1 MARCG
6 AAPKGP
12 GPAAVERQRLKEAL
26 AEQLRQDLG
35 RLLAE
40 GTRSDVT
47 IRVGDAELR
56 AHRAVLLARAPR
68 LFAELGR
75 GRPAR
80 EVLRLDGV
88 GPAELRRFLRLV
100 YSSDKN
106 LKEAE
111 ELAIMKKVLEPKLIQ
126 ENNITALQ
134 NTQTNV
140 NCLEDGK
147 RTPVDQNTASGATQR
162 EAACSS
168 CIEEKIPDVVVDA
181 ESNKAT
187 AGNSKLE
194 AASVLGEDLMMLY
207 KNRCCPDINICIEG
221 KDFQAHRAIL
231 CARSSYFAAMLS
243 GSWAESSQEHI
254 TLQGISHAEMSV
266 ILHFIYGGILDFPDQ
281 VDVGRMLGIAD
292 MYGLDGLKEVA
303 IYILKRDYCNFFQK
317 PVPGK
322 QQPVLECMAI
332 AHSLGVENLYAAC
345 MKWVVKHFAK
355 CLSERSFASLPA
367 ELQNNC
373 LVMLINS
380 LNHKNA
386 AFLLMESDRL
396 INSLPQVKWT
406 EAAVALASRLQE
418 ECVTFIV
425 ANFLDIV
432 QSEGFS
438 VLLQVSERPLDGLRA
453 AWRGVGLWTD
463 TKEDAQLKAPAQRG
477 SRSPLPRNAFAYE
490 VHSFVLNG
498 CLLLFPQA
506 QAMSSKP
513 DLLELIFNAIE
524 KSINN
529 ENSCFLLVAVDTLL
543 ESTNV
548 KETGFTCKIQALR
561 DKLWVFLVQSFY
573 AVRHTESWKLMRPDH
588 QQKIQAA
595 AFDKGDDRRLGK
607 KPVFTSSQ
615 LNKSLPESV
624 GTRNISW
631 TEHGKKDCWGDSST
645 NQDKMK
651 SDGLGASGHTS
662 STNRNTVNTASK
674 HEDVKG
680 KDGKKVVPKITKDSK
695 PGEKA
700 ASPKA
705 RAVIKTKI
713 ESNGNVKAE
722 STLTKQDTEKTSSA
736 SGQKNSGSAKG
747 LKNHEGKTAGAR
759 PKVLTVTSSVQIKTK
774 PLKKNTEKE
783 SPSIATVA
791 GTSSKSANSSPD
803 IQSASEQTE
812 EPKEDKLVEEGKKQT
827 VKTKSTVKTP
837 NGIANKKKKTDLE
850 ASITTS
856 SLTKKSTGKGFNEQN
871 AQAVLKKKGNVS
883 SNSAAQQKAQ
893 NTPTSSPKNQGPQ
906 GESPNSLKSGMSPK
920 HNEEKN
926 ALQHLVQT
934 TLPEKHSS
942 AKKKSVKQSQT
953 PVAKATAK
961 ITPKTPALSKHAEV
975 MNNKDPKPKT
985 AGQSVLKSQSS
996 AQKHSRSESPVVQK
1010 NVYTSEHRSSGQKLE
1025 KNTTSQLHDN
1035 NECHSAKQSES
1046 SKSMMESS
1054 SKDELL
1060 VSCQPNKQKLPDHSE
1075 NVEYKIQ
1082 SESSPLITEETTSK
1096 LHVSLQNEMEARQTR
1111 GDETGILQTGD
1122 SEKADNTAEF
1132 HCHAESSSDGSSG
1145 FSKETNQRAS
1155 ASTALVKQ
1163 SEATKVCTEKSDKM
1177 NSGTGL
1183 NYGENALPSF
1193 SRMITNKEEE
1203 TAPPQIHPEGFL
1215 TADELCDTSA
1225 LTEYKSVIA
1234 DLDDVSECSTEQ
1246 ITEKYSPSYTEPID
1260 PAETPENHEN
1270 AEIPF
1275 VDHWSTGAL
1284 DPKESPESD
1293 TGSATTSSDDI
1304 KPRSEDY
1311 DAGGSQDDE
1320 GSNER
1325 GISKCSTMLCH
1336 DFLGRS
1342 SSDTSTPEELKI
1354 YDSSLRIEVKMKKEG
1369 SDLFRVNSTSDDE
1382 IPRKRPEIWSHQ
1394 ERVRA
1399 NTRESKSSTFGNAQF
1414 TQEADQVSS
1423 SADET
1428 EDDRSEAENVAA
1440 NFPLSNVPPQQ
1451 FQGIDNLAFEDATEN
1466 DTASQE
1472 FSKTKNFKRSVLLS
1486 VDECEELG
1494 SDDRVETHTSRQ
1506 HSIDSLT
1513 PSEVFDS
1520 VSQEHH
1526 GKTFYSRYS
1535 LEIEDG
1541 FLDCKQRKD
1550 RDNRSDKNQSS
1561 LLHLHGT
1568 EIAGKENQG
1577 ASVTEQNCPE
1587 KVHSAAS
1594 LSPEKQKVTMKNE
1607 VAAEF
1612 HQCNKYSDNDAR
1624 SQERPCHL
1632 DLQQREAN
1640 SDVQKSSSAK
1650 SVEASKNQ
1658 TLTQESQVRDSQ
1670 PATTECANTDI
1681 LPGDIDDYDTM
1692 AQTCMYEHRPSK
1704 TLSPIYEMD
1713 VGEAIEQR
1721 MDSETAVL
1729 DVDFEDQQFAEQDW
1743 TLLRQLLS
1751 EQDSSI
1757 GFKNSVPED
1766 LNLAQCLI
1774 NQTLFLARD
1783 GSNPQG
1789 TSQVD
1794 TFSRWTE
1801 LMSPLDD
1808 SSASITV
1815 ASFSSEDCSSPQGE
1829 WTILELETH
1838 H

>member
-1 MARCG
+1 
-6 AAPKGP
+6 
-12 GPAAVERQRLKEAL
+12 
-26 AEQLRQDLG
+26 
-35 RLLAE
+35 
-40 GTRSDVT
+40 
-47 IRVGDAELR
+47 
-56 AHRAVLLARAPR
+56 
-68 LFAELGR
+68 
-75 GRPAR
+75 
-80 EVLRLDGV
+80 
-88 GPAELRRFLRLV
+88 
-100 YSSDKN
+100 
-106 LKEAE
+106 
-111 ELAIMKKVLEPKLIQ
+111 
-126 ENNITALQ
+126 
-134 NTQTNV
+134 
-140 NCLEDGK
+140 
-147 RTPVDQNTASGATQR
+147 
-162 EAACSS
+162 
-168 CIEEKIPDVVVDA
+168 
-181 ESNKAT
+181 
-187 AGNSKLE
+187 
-194 AASVLGEDLMMLY
+194 
-207 KNRCCPDINICIEG
+207 
-221 KDFQAHRAIL
+221 
-231 CARSSYFAAMLS
+231 
-243 GSWAESSQEHI
+243 
-254 TLQGISHAEMSV
+254 
-266 ILHFIYGGILDFPDQ
+266 
-281 VDVGRMLGIAD
+281 
-292 MYGLDGLKEVA
+292 
-303 IYILKRDYCNFFQK
+303 
-317 PVPGK
+317 
-322 QQPVLECMAI
+322 
-332 AHSLGVENLYAAC
+332 
-345 MKWVVKHFAK
+345 
-355 CLSERSFASLPA
+355 
-367 ELQNNC
+367 
-373 LVMLINS
+373 
-380 LNHKNA
+380 
-386 AFLLMESDRL
+386 MESDRL

-425 ANFLDIV
+425 ANFLYIV

-438 VLLQVSERPLDGLRA
+438 VLL
-453 AWRGVGLWTD
+453 
-463 TKEDAQLKAPAQRG
+463 
-477 SRSPLPRNAFAYE
+477 
-490 VHSFVLNG
+490 
-498 CLLLFPQA
+498 QA

-543 ESTNV
+543 DSTNV
-548 KETGFTCKIQALR
+548 KEMGFTCKIQALR

-615 LNKSLPESV
+615 LSKSI
-624 GTRNISW
+624 GIRDTSW
-631 TEHGKKDCWGDSST
+631 TEHGKKDCWGDSSA

-662 STNRNTVNTASK
+662 NTNRNTVNKASK

-680 KDGKKVVPKITKDSK
+680 KDGKKIVSKITKDSK

-713 ESNGNVKAE
+713 ENNGNVKAE
-722 STLTKQDTEKTSSA
+722 SVLTKQDIEKASSA
-736 SGQKNSGSAKG
+736 SGQKNSGSGKG
-747 LKNHEGKTAGAR
+747 LKNHEGKIAGAR
-759 PKVLTVTSSVQIKTK
+759 PKVLTVTSSAHIKTK
-774 PLKKNTEKE
+774 PLKKTTGKE
-783 SPSIATVA
+783 SPSLVTVA
-791 GTSSKSANSSPD
+791 GTSSKSNSSID
-803 IQSASEQTE
+803 IQTASEQTE
-812 EPKEDKLVEEGKKQT
+812 EPKEDKLVEEGKKET
-827 VKTKSTVKTP
+827 VKTKPSVKTS
-837 NGIANKKKKTDLE
+837 NGVTNKKKKTELE
-850 ASITTS
+850 ASVTTS
-856 SLTKKSTGKGFNEQN
+856 RYVTNQILHTGTVNDYTSLTKKSTGKGCNEQN
-871 AQAVLKKKGNVS
+871 VQAVLKKKGNVS

-893 NTPTSSPKNQGPQ
+893 NTPTNSPKNQGPQ

-926 ALQHLVQT
+926 VLQHLAQT
-934 TLPEKHSS
+934 TFSEKHPS

-961 ITPKTPALSKHAEV
+961 ITPKTLPPSKHAEI

-996 AQKHSRSESPVVQK
+996 AQKHSRSDSPVVQK
-1010 NVYTSEHRSSGQKLE
+1010 NVHISEHRSSGQKLE
-1025 KNTTSQLHDN
+1025 KNTAGAVAGQLHDN
-1035 NECHSAKQSES
+1035 NECYSAKQSES
-1046 SKSMMESS
+1046 LKSVMESS
-1054 SKDELL
+1054 SEDKLL
-1060 VSCQPNKQKLPDHSE
+1060 ASCQPNKQKLSDPSE

-1082 SESSPLITEETTSK
+1082 SESSPPLITKETLSK
-1096 LHVSLQNEMEARQTR
+1096 LHVSLQNEMEARQIC
-1111 GDETGILQTGD
+1111 GDQTGIKQIEDT
-1122 SEKADNTAEF
+1122 EKDDNTAES
-1132 HCHAESSSDGSSG
+1132 HCHAESSSDGYSD
-1145 FSKETNQRAS
+1145 FSKETNQKATAS
-1155 ASTALVKQ
+1155 GELVKHSKATKACTEQ
-1163 SEATKVCTEKSDKM
+1163 SEKL
-1177 NSGTGL
+1177 NSETGL
-1183 NYGENALPSF
+1183 NYGEDALPSF
-1193 SRMITNKEEE
+1193 SRTITNKEDE
-1203 TAPPQIHPEGFL
+1203 TSFPQIHMEGLL

-1225 LTEYKSVIA
+1225 LTEYKSVTA

-1246 ITEKYSPSYTEPID
+1246 ITEKCSPSYTEPID
-1260 PAETPENHEN
+1260 PTEMPENHEN

-1394 ERVRA
+1394 ESGRTS
-1399 NTRESKSSTFGNAQF
+1399 TRESKSSTFGNAQF

-1428 EDDRSEAENVAA
+1428 EDDRSEAENVAE
-1440 NFPLSNVPPQQ
+1440 NFPPSNVPTQQ

-1494 SDDRVETHTSRQ
+1494 SDDRAETQTSRQ

-1550 RDNRSDKNQSS
+1550 RDNRSDKSESS
-1561 LLHLHGT
+1561 LQHLHGT
-1568 EIAGKENQG
+1568 EIPGKETQG
-1577 ASVTEQNCPE
+1577 ASMTEQNCPE
-1587 KVHSAAS
+1587 KVYSAAS
-1594 LSPEKQKVTMKNE
+1594 PCPGEKQKVNMRNE
-1607 VAAEF
+1607 VASEF
-1612 HQCNKYSDNDAR
+1612 HQCNKYLDNDAK

-1632 DLQQREAN
+1632 DLHQRETN
-1640 SDVQKSSSAK
+1640 SDVQKSNSAK
-1650 SVEASKNQ
+1650 PVDASKNQ
-1658 TLTQESQVRDSQ
+1658 ILTQEGQVRDSQ
-1670 PATTECANTDI
+1670 PATTECANTDL

-1721 MDSETAVL
+1721 MDSEAAVL

-1751 EQDSSI
+1751 EQDSNI

>member
-1 MARCG
+1 Q
-6 AAPKGP
+6 
-12 GPAAVERQRLKEAL
+12 E
-26 AEQLRQDLG
+26 
-35 RLLAE
+35 
-40 GTRSDVT
+40 S
-47 IRVGDAELR
+47 
-56 AHRAVLLARAPR
+56 
-68 LFAELGR
+68 
-75 GRPAR
+75 
-80 EVLRLDGV
+80 
-88 GPAELRRFLRLV
+88 
-100 YSSDKN
+100 
-106 LKEAE
+106 E
-111 ELAIMKKVLEPKLIQ
+111 ELDMMKKVLEPKLVQ
-126 ENNITALQ
+126 ENNTAAPQ
-134 NTQTNV
+134 NSPTDV
-140 NCLEDGK
+140 SCLGDDKG
-147 RTPVDQNTASGATQR
+147 TAADQNALSGLETASA
-162 EAACSS
+162 
-168 CIEEKIPDVVVDA
+168 
-181 ESNKAT
+181 
-187 AGNSKLE
+187 
-194 AASVLGEDLMMLY
+194 LGDDLLRLY
-207 KNRCCPDINICIEG
+207 KKHCCPDINICIEG

-254 TLQGISHAEMSV
+254 TLQGLSHIEMSV
-266 ILHFIYGGILDFPDQ
+266 ILHFIYGAVLDFPDE

-303 IYILKRDYCNFFQK
+303 IYVLKRDYCNFFQK

-322 QQPVLECMAI
+322 QQPILECMAI
-332 AHSLGVENLYAAC
+332 AHSLGVEHLYAAC
-345 MKWVVKHFAK
+345 MKWVGKHFAK
-355 CLSERSFASLPA
+355 CLSERSFASLPT

-373 LVMLINS
+373 LVMLIKS

-386 AFLLMESDRL
+386 ASILMESDRL

-406 EAAVALASRLQE
+406 ERAVAVASKLQE
-418 ECVTFIV
+418 ECLTFIV
-425 ANFLDIV
+425 ANFLHVV
-432 QSEGFS
+432 QSEGFHT
-438 VLLQVSERPLDGLRA
+438 LL
-453 AWRGVGLWTD
+453 
-463 TKEDAQLKAPAQRG
+463 
-477 SRSPLPRNAFAYE
+477 
-490 VHSFVLNG
+490 
-498 CLLLFPQA
+498 QA

-524 KSINN
+524 KNVNN
-529 ENSCFLLVAVDTLL
+529 ENSCFLLIAVDTLL
-543 ESTNV
+543 DSADV
-548 KETGFTCKIQALR
+548 KELGFTCKIQALH

-573 AVRHTESWKLMRPDH
+573 AVRHTEGWKLMRPDH

-615 LNKSLPESV
+615 LNKSITEFA
-624 GTRNISW
+624 GKRNISW
-631 TEHGKKDCWGDSST
+631 TEHGKKDCLGDSPT

-651 SDGLGASGHTS
+651 SDGLGASGHAS
-662 STNRNTVNTASK
+662 STNRNAANKTSK
-674 HEDVKG
+674 HEDVKA
-680 KDGKKVVPKITKDSK
+680 KDGKKTVSKINKDLK

-713 ESNGNVKAE
+713 ENNGNAKAE
-722 STLTKQDTEKTSSA
+722 SVLAKQDAEKTSSS
-736 SGQKNSGSAKG
+736 SGQKSSGSVKG

-759 PKVLTVTSSVQIKTK
+759 PKVLAVSSGVPVKTK
-774 PLKKNTEKE
+774 PLKKTTGKE
-783 SPSIATVA
+783 SPSTATAA
-791 GTSSKSANSSPD
+791 GTPSKLTNSSTD
-803 IQSASEQTE
+803 IHTAAASEQTE
-812 EPKEDKLVEEGKKQT
+812 ESKEEKMAEEGKKHT
-827 VKTKSTVKTP
+827 GNLYMYTFIFFNP
-837 NGIANKKKKTDLE
+837 KK
-850 ASITTS
+850 
-856 SLTKKSTGKGFNEQN
+856 
-871 AQAVLKKKGNVS
+871 NV
-883 SNSAAQQKAQ
+883 A
-893 NTPTSSPKNQGPQ
+893 
-906 GESPNSLKSGMSPK
+906 
-920 HNEEKN
+920 
-926 ALQHLVQT
+926 QHLVQT
-934 TLPEKHSS
+934 TAPEKHAS
-942 AKKKSVKQSQT
+942 AKKKSVKPSQT
-953 PVAKATAK
+953 PVAKTTAK
-961 ITPKTPALSKHAEV
+961 IVTPKPQALSKHGEI
-975 MNNKDPKPKT
+975 NNKDPKPKT
-985 AGQSVLKSQSS
+985 AGQPVLKSQSS
-996 AQKHSRSESPVVQK
+996 TPKHSRTESPVVQK
-1010 NVYTSEHRSSGQKLE
+1010 NTHNSEHRSPGQKLG
-1025 KNTTSQLHDN
+1025 KNTADVTTVKPHDSSV
-1035 NECHSAKQSES
+1035 CSSAKQSEGLKS
-1046 SKSMMESS
+1046 VMGGSKE
-1054 SKDELL
+1054 DELL
-1060 VSCQPNKQKLPDHSE
+1060 ASCQPDKQKLLDPEDGE
-1075 NVEYKIQ
+1075 CKIQ
-1082 SESSPLITEETTSK
+1082 SKSPLVTAETVSK
-1096 LHVSLQNEMEARQTR
+1096 LHVSLQNEMEAREIC
-1111 GDETGILQTGD
+1111 GDQAEITENKD
-1122 SEKADNTAEF
+1122 RNVADNTAEF
-1132 HCHAESSSDGSSG
+1132 SCHAQSTSDGYSD
-1145 FSKETNQRAS
+1145 FSEETNQNS
-1155 ASTALVKQ
+1155 ATSEELVEQPKAKEVCVGQSDQLSTD
-1163 SEATKVCTEKSDKM
+1163 TD
-1177 NSGTGL
+1177 L
-1183 NYGENALPSF
+1183 NHGENILPSF
-1193 SRMITNKEEE
+1193 SKGITNKEDV
-1203 TAPPQIHPEGFL
+1203 TSPAQIHMEGFHP
-1215 TADELCDTSA
+1215 ADED
-1225 LTEYKSVIA
+1225 K
-1234 DLDDVSECSTEQ
+1234 CSHNYIES
-1246 ITEKYSPSYTEPID
+1246 IGPPEI
-1260 PAETPENHEN
+1260 PENHEN

-1275 VDHWSTGAL
+1275 VDHWNTGTL

-1382 IPRKRPEIWSHQ
+1382 IPRKKPEIWSHQ
-1394 ERVRA
+1394 ESAR
-1399 NTRESKSSTFGNAQF
+1399 NSTRETESSTFGNAQF

-1428 EDDRSEAENVAA
+1428 EDDRSEPENVAG
-1440 NFPLSNVPPQQ
+1440 NILSSNVPPQQ

-1466 DTASQE
+1466 ATASQE
-1472 FSKTKNFKRSVLLS
+1472 FSKTKSFKRSVLLS

-1513 PSEVFDS
+1513 PSDVFDS

-1541 FLDCKQRKD
+1541 FLDCKQPKD
-1550 RDNRSDKNQSS
+1550 QDNRMDESS
-1561 LLHLHGT
+1561 LQHLHGT
-1568 EIAGKENQG
+1568 EIPGKEDKG
-1577 ASVTEQNCPE
+1577 TSKTEQNCAE
-1587 KVHSAAS
+1587 EVHSAAS
-1594 LSPEKQKVTMKNE
+1594 PCPGENEKVNTKNE
-1607 VAAEF
+1607 VGIEF
-1612 HQCNKYSDNDAR
+1612 QQCNKYLDNDAK

-1632 DLQQREAN
+1632 NLHQRETNA
-1640 SDVQKSSSAK
+1640 DVQKSNSAK
-1650 SVEASKNQ
+1650 PVEASKNQ
-1658 TLTQESQVRDSQ
+1658 ILTQEGQVRDSQ
-1670 PATTECANTDI
+1670 PAPTEYANTDL

-1721 MDSETAVL
+1721 MDSETADL

-1751 EQDSSI
+1751 EQDSNI

-1789 TSQVD
+1789 TSQID

>member
-1 MARCG
+1 MARYGCG

-12 GPAAVERQRLKEAL
+12 GPAGVERQRLKEAL

-40 GTRSDVT
+40 GTRCDVT
-47 IRVGDAELR
+47 IRVGDAAVR

-68 LFAELGR
+68 LFAGLGR
-75 GRPAR
+75 GRPPR

-88 GPAELRRFLRLV
+88 GPAEFRRFLRLV

-111 ELAIMKKVLEPKLIQ
+111 ELAMMKKVLEPKLIQ
-126 ENNITALQ
+126 ENNIATLQ
-134 NTQTNV
+134 NAQKNI
-140 NCLEDGK
+140 NCLGDGK
-147 RTPVDQNTASGATQR
+147 RTPVGQNTPSGAVQK
-162 EAACSS
+162 EVACLS
-168 CIEEKIPDVVVDA
+168 CIEEEMPEVVVDA

-187 AGNSKLE
+187 AGVSKLE
-194 AASVLGEDLMMLY
+194 TASVLGEDLMMLY
-207 KNRCCPDINICIEG
+207 KKCCCPDINICVEG

-254 TLQGISHAEMSV
+254 TLQGISHIEMSV
-266 ILHFIYGGILDFPDQ
+266 ILHFIYGGILDFPDK

-332 AHSLGVENLYAAC
+332 AHSLGVENLYSAC
-345 MKWVVKHFAK
+345 MKWVGKHFAK
-355 CLSERSFASLPA
+355 CLSERSFANLPT

-386 AFLLMESDRL
+386 AFFLMETDRL

-406 EAAVALASRLQE
+406 ETAVVLASRLQE

-425 ANFLDIV
+425 ANFLHIV

-438 VLLQVSERPLDGLRA
+438 VLL
-453 AWRGVGLWTD
+453 
-463 TKEDAQLKAPAQRG
+463 
-477 SRSPLPRNAFAYE
+477 
-490 VHSFVLNG
+490 
-498 CLLLFPQA
+498 QA

-543 ESTNV
+543 DSTNV
-548 KETGFTCKIQALR
+548 KEMGFTCKIQALR

-573 AVRHTESWKLMRPDH
+573 AVRHTEGWKLMRPDH
-588 QQKIQAA
+588 QHKIQAA

-615 LNKSLPESV
+615 LNKSITESV
-624 GTRNISW
+624 GIRNTSW
-631 TEHGKKDCWGDSST
+631 TEHSKKDCWGDSST

-662 STNRNTVNTASK
+662 STNRNSANKASK

-680 KDGKKVVPKITKDSK
+680 KDGKKLGSKITKDSK

-705 RAVIKTKI
+705 RAVIKTKP
-713 ESNGNVKAE
+713 ENNGNVKAE
-722 STLTKQDTEKTSSA
+722 SMLTKQDTEKTSST
-736 SGQKNSGSAKG
+736 SGQKNSGSGKG
-747 LKNHEGKTAGAR
+747 LKNHEGKIAGAR

-774 PLKKNTEKE
+774 PLKKTTGKE
-783 SPSIATVA
+783 SPSLVTVA
-791 GTSSKSANSSPD
+791 GTSSKPANSNID
-803 IQSASEQTE
+803 IQTANEQTE

-827 VKTKSTVKTP
+827 VKTKSSVKTS
-837 NGIANKKKKTDLE
+837 NGVTNKKKKTELE
-850 ASITTS
+850 ANVTTS
-856 SLTKKSTGKGFNEQN
+856 SLTKKSTGKGCNEQN
-871 AQAVLKKKGNVS
+871 TQAVLKKKGNVS
-883 SNSAAQQKAQ
+883 SNSAAQQKGQ
-893 NTPTSSPKNQGPQ
+893 NTSASSPKNQGPQ

-926 ALQHLVQT
+926 VLQHLVQT
-934 TLPEKHSS
+934 TLPEKHPS

-961 ITPKTPALSKHAEV
+961 TTSKTLAPPKHADI

-985 AGQSVLKSQSS
+985 AGQAVLKSQTS

-1010 NVYTSEHRSSGQKLE
+1010 NMQTSEHRSSGHKLE
-1025 KNTTSQLHDN
+1025 KNMADAVAGQLHDN
-1035 NECHSAKQSES
+1035 NECYSAKQSES
-1046 SKSMMESS
+1046 LKSVMESS
-1054 SKDELL
+1054 SEDKLL
-1060 VSCQPNKQKLPDHSE
+1060 ASCQPNKQKLSDPSE

-1082 SESSPLITEETTSK
+1082 SESSPLITEETISK
-1096 LHVSLQNEMEARQTR
+1096 LHVSLQNEMEVREVC
-1111 GDETGILQTGD
+1111 GDQTGIKPIEDT
-1122 SEKADNTAEF
+1122 EKNDNTAEF
-1132 HCHAESSSDGSSG
+1132 HCYAQSSSDEYSD
-1145 FSKETNQRAS
+1145 FSKETNQKTAAS
-1155 ASTALVKQ
+1155 GEVVKH
-1163 SEATKVCTEKSDKM
+1163 SKATKVCTEQSDKL
-1177 NSGTGL
+1177 NSETGL
-1183 NYGENALPSF
+1183 NYDENALLSF
-1193 SRMITNKEEE
+1193 SRTITNKEDE
-1203 TAPPQIHPEGFL
+1203 TSSPQIHMEGFL
-1215 TADELCDTSA
+1215 TADLLCDTSA
-1225 LTEYKSVIA
+1225 LTEYKSVTA

-1246 ITEKYSPSYTEPID
+1246 ITEKCSPSYTEPID
-1260 PAETPENHEN
+1260 PTEMPENHEN

-1275 VDHWSTGAL
+1275 VDRWSTGAL

-1394 ERVRA
+1394 ESARS
-1399 NTRESKSSTFGNAQF
+1399 NSRESKSSAFGNAQF

-1428 EDDRSEAENVAA
+1428 EDDRSEAENVAE
-1440 NFPLSNVPPQQ
+1440 NFPPSNVPTQQ

-1494 SDDRVETHTSRQ
+1494 SDDRVETHTSRH

-1520 VSQEHH
+1520 ASQEHH

-1535 LEIEDG
+1535 LEIEEG
-1541 FLDCKQRKD
+1541 FLDCKQHKD
-1550 RDNRSDKNQSS
+1550 RDNKSDKSESS
-1561 LLHLHGT
+1561 LLHLHGS

-1577 ASVTEQNCPE
+1577 TSMTEQKCSE
-1587 KVHSAAS
+1587 KVYSAAS
-1594 LSPEKQKVTMKNE
+1594 PCPGENQKVNMKNE
-1607 VAAEF
+1607 VASEF
-1612 HQCNKYSDNDAR
+1612 HQCNKYLDNDVK

-1632 DLQQREAN
+1632 DLHQREAN

-1650 SVEASKNQ
+1650 PVEASKNQ
-1658 TLTQESQVRDSQ
+1658 ILTQEGQVRDSQ
-1670 PATTECANTDI
+1670 PAATECANTDL
-1681 LPGDIDDYDTM
+1681 LPGDIDDYDTV

-1751 EQDSSI
+1751 EQDSNI

>member
-1 MARCG
+1 MARCGGG

-47 IRVGDAELR
+47 IRVGDAALR

-68 LFAELGR
+68 LFAGLGG
-75 GRPAR
+75 GRPPR
-80 EVLRLDGV
+80 EVLQLDGV
-88 GPAELRRFLRLV
+88 GPAEFRRFLRLV

-106 LKEAE
+106 LKEVE
-111 ELAIMKKVLEPKLIQ
+111 EPAMMKKVLEPKLIQ
-126 ENNITALQ
+126 ENNIAALQ
-134 NTQTNV
+134 NSETNV
-140 NCLEDGK
+140 SCLGDDQ
-147 RTPVDQNTASGATQR
+147 RTSVDQNTPSGAVQ
-162 EAACSS
+162 EEVACSS
-168 CIEEKIPDVVVDA
+168 CVEEEIPEVVIDT

-187 AGNSKLE
+187 AGNATLE
-194 AASVLGEDLMMLY
+194 TASVLGEDLMMLY
-207 KNRCCPDINICIEG
+207 KKCCCPDINICIEG
-221 KDFQAHRAIL
+221 KYFHAHRAIL

-254 TLQGISHAEMSV
+254 TLQGISHVEMSV
-266 ILHFIYGGILDFPDQ
+266 ILHFIYGGILDVPDK
-281 VDVGRMLGIAD
+281 VDIGRMLGIAD

-345 MKWVVKHFAK
+345 MKWVGKHFAK
-355 CLSERSFASLPA
+355 CLSERSFASLPT

-386 AFLLMESDRL
+386 AFFLMESERL

-406 EAAVALASRLQE
+406 ETAVALASRLQE

-425 ANFLDIV
+425 ANFLHVV

-438 VLLQVSERPLDGLRA
+438 VLL
-453 AWRGVGLWTD
+453 
-463 TKEDAQLKAPAQRG
+463 
-477 SRSPLPRNAFAYE
+477 
-490 VHSFVLNG
+490 
-498 CLLLFPQA
+498 QA

-524 KSINN
+524 KNINN

-543 ESTNV
+543 DSTNV
-548 KETGFTCKIQALR
+548 KEMGFTCKIQALR

-615 LNKSLPESV
+615 LNKSITESV
-624 GTRNISW
+624 GIKNTSW
-631 TEHGKKDCWGDSST
+631 TEHSKKDCWGDSST

-662 STNRNTVNTASK
+662 STNRNTVNKASK

-680 KDGKKVVPKITKDSK
+680 KDGKKIVSKITKDSK

-713 ESNGNVKAE
+713 ENNGNVKAE
-722 STLTKQDTEKTSSA
+722 SMLNKQDMEKTSSA
-736 SGQKNSGSAKG
+736 SGQKNSGSGKG
-747 LKNHEGKTAGAR
+747 LKNHEGKIAGAR

-774 PLKKNTEKE
+774 PLKKTTGKE
-783 SPSIATVA
+783 SPSLVTVA
-791 GTSSKSANSSPD
+791 GTSSKSANSSID
-803 IQSASEQTE
+803 IQTASEQTE

-827 VKTKSTVKTP
+827 VKTKSSMKTS
-837 NGIANKKKKTDLE
+837 NGVTNKKKKTELE
-850 ASITTS
+850 ANVTTS
-856 SLTKKSTGKGFNEQN
+856 SLTKKSTGKGCNEQN
-871 AQAVLKKKGNVS
+871 VQAVLKKKGNVS

-893 NTPTSSPKNQGPQ
+893 NTPTNSPKNQGPQ

-926 ALQHLVQT
+926 VLQHLVQT
-934 TLPEKHSS
+934 TLPEKHPS
-942 AKKKSVKQSQT
+942 AKKRSVKQLQT

-961 ITPKTPALSKHAEV
+961 VTPKTLAPSKHAEIL
-975 MNNKDPKPKT
+975 NNKDPKPKP
-985 AGQSVLKSQSS
+985 AVQSVLKSQSS
-996 AQKHSRSESPVVQK
+996 AQKHSRSEFPIVQK
-1010 NVYTSEHRSSGQKLE
+1010 NMHTSEHRTSGQKLE
-1025 KNTTSQLHDN
+1025 KMADAVAGQLHDN
-1035 NECHSAKQSES
+1035 NECYSAKQRES
-1046 SKSMMESS
+1046 LKSVMESS
-1054 SKDELL
+1054 SEDKLL
-1060 VSCQPNKQKLPDHSE
+1060 VSYQPNKQKLSDPSE

-1082 SESSPLITEETTSK
+1082 SESSPLITEETISK
-1096 LHVSLQNEMEARQTR
+1096 LHVSLQNEMEARQIC
-1111 GDETGILQTGD
+1111 GDRIGIKQIEDT
-1122 SEKADNTAEF
+1122 EKDDHTAEF
-1132 HCHAESSSDGSSG
+1132 HCHAQSSSDRYSD
-1145 FSKETNQRAS
+1145 FSKEANQKATAS
-1155 ASTALVKQ
+1155 GELVKH
-1163 SEATKVCTEKSDKM
+1163 SKATEVYTEQSDKL
-1177 NSGTGL
+1177 NSETGL

-1193 SRMITNKEEE
+1193 SGTITSKEDEMSS
-1203 TAPPQIHPEGFL
+1203 PQIHMEEFL
-1215 TADELCDTSA
+1215 TADELCDTPD
-1225 LTEYKSVIA
+1225 LTEYKSVTA

-1246 ITEKYSPSYTEPID
+1246 ITEKCSPSYTEPID
-1260 PAETPENHEN
+1260 PTEMPENHEN
-1270 AEIPF
+1270 VEIPF
-1275 VDHWSTGAL
+1275 GDHWSTGAL

-1394 ERVRA
+1394 RNART

-1428 EDDRSEAENVAA
+1428 EDDRSEAENVAE
-1440 NFPLSNVPPQQ
+1440 NFPPPNVPTQQ
-1451 FQGIDNLAFEDATEN
+1451 FRGIDNLAFEDATEN

-1494 SDDRVETHTSRQ
+1494 SDDRGETHTSRQ

-1541 FLDCKQRKD
+1541 FLDCKQHKD
-1550 RDNRSDKNQSS
+1550 RDNRSDKSESS

-1568 EIAGKENQG
+1568 EIPGKEKQG
-1577 ASVTEQNCPE
+1577 ASMTEQNCPE
-1587 KVHSAAS
+1587 KVYSAAS
-1594 LSPEKQKVTMKNE
+1594 PCPGEKQKVNMKNE
-1607 VAAEF
+1607 VASEF
-1612 HQCNKYSDNDAR
+1612 HQCNKYLENDAK

-1632 DLQQREAN
+1632 DLHQRETN

-1650 SVEASKNQ
+1650 PVEASKNQ
-1658 TLTQESQVRDSQ
+1658 ILTQEGQVRDSQ
-1670 PATTECANTDI
+1670 PATTECANTDL

-1751 EQDSSI
+1751 EQDSNI

-1789 TSQVD
+1789 TSQVE

>member
-1 MARCG
+1 
-6 AAPKGP
+6 
-12 GPAAVERQRLKEAL
+12 
-26 AEQLRQDLG
+26 
-35 RLLAE
+35 
-40 GTRSDVT
+40 
-47 IRVGDAELR
+47 
-56 AHRAVLLARAPR
+56 
-68 LFAELGR
+68 
-75 GRPAR
+75 
-80 EVLRLDGV
+80 
-88 GPAELRRFLRLV
+88 
-100 YSSDKN
+100 
-106 LKEAE
+106 
-111 ELAIMKKVLEPKLIQ
+111 
-126 ENNITALQ
+126 
-134 NTQTNV
+134 
-140 NCLEDGK
+140 
-147 RTPVDQNTASGATQR
+147 
-162 EAACSS
+162 
-168 CIEEKIPDVVVDA
+168 
-181 ESNKAT
+181 
-187 AGNSKLE
+187 
-194 AASVLGEDLMMLY
+194 
-207 KNRCCPDINICIEG
+207 
-221 KDFQAHRAIL
+221 
-231 CARSSYFAAMLS
+231 
-243 GSWAESSQEHI
+243 
-254 TLQGISHAEMSV
+254 
-266 ILHFIYGGILDFPDQ
+266 
-281 VDVGRMLGIAD
+281 
-292 MYGLDGLKEVA
+292 
-303 IYILKRDYCNFFQK
+303 
-317 PVPGK
+317 
-322 QQPVLECMAI
+322 
-332 AHSLGVENLYAAC
+332 
-345 MKWVVKHFAK
+345 
-355 CLSERSFASLPA
+355 
-367 ELQNNC
+367 
-373 LVMLINS
+373 
-380 LNHKNA
+380 
-386 AFLLMESDRL
+386 MESDRL

-406 EAAVALASRLQE
+406 EAAVVLASRLQE

-425 ANFLDIV
+425 ANFLHIV

-438 VLLQVSERPLDGLRA
+438 ILL
-453 AWRGVGLWTD
+453 
-463 TKEDAQLKAPAQRG
+463 
-477 SRSPLPRNAFAYE
+477 
-490 VHSFVLNG
+490 
-498 CLLLFPQA
+498 QA

-513 DLLELIFNAIE
+513 ELLELIFNAIE
-524 KSINN
+524 KSMNN

-543 ESTNV
+543 DSTNV
-548 KETGFTCKIQALR
+548 KEMGFTCKIQALR

-615 LNKSLPESV
+615 LNKSITESAAI
-624 GTRNISW
+624 RNTSW

-662 STNRNTVNTASK
+662 STNRNTVNKASK

-680 KDGKKVVPKITKDSK
+680 KDGKKLVSKITKDSK
-695 PGEKA
+695 PGEKT

-713 ESNGNVKAE
+713 ENNGNVKAE
-722 STLTKQDTEKTSSA
+722 SMLTKQDTEKTSSA
-736 SGQKNSGSAKG
+736 SGEKNSGSGKG
-747 LKNHEGKTAGAR
+747 VKNHEGKIAGAR
-759 PKVLTVTSSVQIKTK
+759 PKVLTVTSSVQVKTK
-774 PLKKNTEKE
+774 PLKKNTGKE
-783 SPSIATVA
+783 SPSSVIVA
-791 GTSSKSANSSPD
+791 GTSSKSANSNVD
-803 IQSASEQTE
+803 IQTASEQTE

-827 VKTKSTVKTP
+827 VKTKSSVKTS
-837 NGIANKKKKTDLE
+837 NGVTNKKKTTDLE
-850 ASITTS
+850 TSITTIRS
-856 SLTKKSTGKGFNEQN
+856 FRILHTGMVNDYKSLTKKSTGKVCNEQN
-871 AQAVLKKKGNVS
+871 VQAVLKKKGNVS
-883 SNSAAQQKAQ
+883 SNSAVQQKAH
-893 NTPTSSPKNQGPQ
+893 NTPTNSPRSQGPQ
-906 GESPNSLKSGMSPK
+906 GESPNSMKSGVSPRY
-920 HNEEKN
+920 NEEKN
-926 ALQHLVQT
+926 MLQHLVQT
-934 TLPEKHSS
+934 TLPEKHPST
-942 AKKKSVKQSQT
+942 KKKSVKQSQT

-961 ITPKTPALSKHAEV
+961 TTPKTPALSKHAEIL
-975 MNNKDPKPKT
+975 NNKDPKPKT
-985 AGQSVLKSQSS
+985 AGQSILKSQSS

-1010 NVYTSEHRSSGQKLE
+1010 NVHTSEHKSSGQKLE
-1025 KNTTSQLHDN
+1025 KNMADAMAGQLHDN
-1035 NECHSAKQSES
+1035 NECYSANQSDS
-1046 SKSMMESS
+1046 SKSVMESS
-1054 SKDELL
+1054 SKDKLL
-1060 VSCQPNKQKLPDHSE
+1060 ASCQPNKQKLPDPSE
-1075 NVEYKIQ
+1075 NMEYKIH
-1082 SESSPLITEETTSK
+1082 SKPSSLTADETISK
-1096 LHVSLQNEMEARQTR
+1096 LHVSLQNEMETRQSC
-1111 GDETGILQTGD
+1111 GDLTGTKQIEDT
-1122 SEKADNTAEF
+1122 EKDDNTAELD
-1132 HCHAESSSDGSSG
+1132 CHAQSSSDGYSD
-1145 FSKETNQRAS
+1145 FSKETNQKATAS
-1155 ASTALVKQ
+1155 GELVKHSQ
-1163 SEATKVCTEKSDKM
+1163 ATKVCPEQSDKI
-1177 NSGTGL
+1177 NCETGL
-1183 NYGENALPSF
+1183 NYHENALPSF
-1193 SRMITNKEEE
+1193 SRTIEDEIP
-1203 TAPPQIHPEGFL
+1203 PPQTHMEGYL
-1215 TADELCDTSA
+1215 PGDELCDTSA
-1225 LTEYKSVIA
+1225 LTEYKSVTA

-1246 ITEKYSPSYTEPID
+1246 ITEKCSPRYTEPID
-1260 PAETPENHEN
+1260 PTEMPENHEN
-1270 AEIPF
+1270 VEIPF
-1275 VDHWSTGAL
+1275 VNHWSTGAL

-1336 DFLGRS
+1336 EFLGRS
-1342 SSDTSTPEELKI
+1342 SSDTSTPEELKM

-1394 ERVRA
+1394 ESARN
-1399 NTRESKSSTFGNAQF
+1399 NTRESKSSTFGSAQF

-1428 EDDRSEAENVAA
+1428 EDDRSEAENIAE
-1440 NFPLSNVPPQQ
+1440 NFLPSNVSNVPAQQ

-1472 FSKTKNFKRSVLLS
+1472 VSKTKNFKRSILLS

-1494 SDDRVETHTSRQ
+1494 SDDRVETHTSCQ
-1506 HSIDSLT
+1506 HSIESLT

-1526 GKTFYSRYS
+1526 GKAFFPRYS

-1541 FLDCKQRKD
+1541 FLDCKQQKD
-1550 RDNRSDKNQSS
+1550 RDNRLDKSVSS

-1568 EIAGKENQG
+1568 EISGEENQG
-1577 ASVTEQNCPE
+1577 ASMTEQNFPE
-1587 KVHSAAS
+1587 KVYSAAS
-1594 LSPEKQKVTMKNE
+1594 PCPGEKPEVNMKNE
-1607 VAAEF
+1607 VASEF
-1612 HQCNKYSDNDAR
+1612 HQCNKYLDNDVK

-1632 DLQQREAN
+1632 DLHQRETN

-1650 SVEASKNQ
+1650 PVEDSKSQ
-1658 TLTQESQVRDSQ
+1658 ILTQEGQVRDSQ
-1670 PATTECANTDI
+1670 PATTECANTDL

-1692 AQTCMYEHRPSK
+1692 AQTCMYEHRPAK

-1751 EQDSSI
+1751 EQDSNI

>member
-6 AAPKGP
+6 CGAVPKGP
-12 GPAAVERQRLKEAL
+12 GAAAAERQRLKEAL
-26 AEQLRQDLG
+26 AEQLRQDLD

-40 GTRSDVT
+40 GTHSDVT
-47 IRVGDAELR
+47 FQVGDEEVRL
-56 AHRAVLLARAPR
+56 HRAVLLARAP
-68 LFAELGR
+68 LVCEGLAWGQLQ
-75 GRPAR
+75 
-80 EVLRLDGV
+80 LDSME
-88 GPAELRRFLRLV
+88 PAEVREFLRIL
-100 YSSDKN
+100 YSSGIN
-106 LKEAE
+106 LKETE
-111 ELAIMKKVLEPKLIQ
+111 ELFMRKIQ
-126 ENNITALQ
+126 ESNTIALQ
-134 NTQTNV
+134 NAQNNV
-140 NCLEDGK
+140 NCQSK
-147 RTPVDQNTASGATQR
+147 RAPVDQNSPSGAVQK
-162 EAACSS
+162 ELVCLSG
-168 CIEEKIPDVVVDA
+168 IEEEIPEAVIDA
-181 ESNKAT
+181 ESDKAT
-187 AGNSKLE
+187 AGNSE
-194 AASVLGEDLMMLY
+194 VETASVLGEDLLMLY
-207 KNRCCPDINICIEG
+207 KKCCCPDINICVEG

-254 TLQGISHAEMSV
+254 TLQGISHAEMNV
-266 ILHFIYGGILDFPDQ
+266 ILHFIYGAILDFPEE

-322 QQPVLECMAI
+322 QQPVLECLAI

-345 MKWVVKHFAK
+345 MKWVGKHFAR
-355 CLSERSFASLPA
+355 CFSEKSFANLPT

-386 AFLLMESDRL
+386 AFRLMESDRL
-396 INSLPQVKWT
+396 INSLPRVKWT
-406 EAAVALASRLQE
+406 EAAVALASRLHE

-425 ANFLDIV
+425 ANFLHLV

-438 VLLQVSERPLDGLRA
+438 VLL
-453 AWRGVGLWTD
+453 
-463 TKEDAQLKAPAQRG
+463 
-477 SRSPLPRNAFAYE
+477 
-490 VHSFVLNG
+490 
-498 CLLLFPQA
+498 QA

-529 ENSCFLLVAVDTLL
+529 ENSCFLLVAVDMLL
-543 ESTNV
+543 ESANV
-548 KETGFTCKIQALR
+548 KEMGFTCKIQALR

-573 AVRHTESWKLMRPDH
+573 AVRHTEGWKLMRPDH

-615 LNKSLPESV
+615 LNKITTASV
-624 GTRNISW
+624 GIRNTSW
-631 TEHGKKDCWGDSST
+631 AEHSKKDCWGDSST

-651 SDGLGASGHTS
+651 SDGLGASGHA
-662 STNRNTVNTASK
+662 STNRNTVNKTSK

-680 KDGKKVVPKITKDSK
+680 KDGKKLVSKITKDSK

-700 ASPKA
+700 ALPKA

-713 ESNGNVKAE
+713 ENNGNVKAE
-722 STLTKQDTEKTSSA
+722 SMLTKQDIEKTSSG
-736 SGQKNSGSAKG
+736 SGQKNSGSSKG
-747 LKNHEGKTAGAR
+747 LKNHEGKIAGAR
-759 PKVLTVTSSVQIKTK
+759 PKVLTVTSSMQNKTK
-774 PLKKNTEKE
+774 PLKKTTGKE
-783 SPSIATVA
+783 SPSLVTVA
-791 GTSSKSANSSPD
+791 ATSSKSANSILD
-803 IQSASEQTE
+803 IQTAGEQTE
-812 EPKEDKLVEEGKKQT
+812 EPKEDKSVEEGKKQT
-827 VKTKSTVKTP
+827 VVKTKASVKVS
-837 NGIANKKKKTDLE
+837 NGVITKKKKTELE
-850 ASITTS
+850 ANVPTS
-856 SLTKKSTGKGFNEQN
+856 SPTKKTTGKGCNEQN
-871 AQAVLKKKGNVS
+871 GQAVLKKKGNVS
-883 SNSAAQQKAQ
+883 TNSAAQQKTQ
-893 NTPTSSPKNQGPQ
+893 NTPTNSPKNQGPQ
-906 GESPNSLKSGMSPK
+906 GESPNSLKSGTSPK

-926 ALQHLVQT
+926 VLQHLVQT
-934 TLPEKHSS
+934 TLPDKHPS
-942 AKKKSVKQSQT
+942 AKKKSIKQSQT
-953 PVAKATAK
+953 PVTKATSK
-961 ITPKTPALSKHAEV
+961 ITSKTLAPSKNAEIT
-975 MNNKDPKPKT
+975 NSKDPKQKT
-985 AGQSVLKSQSS
+985 AALKSQSS
-996 AQKHSRSESPVVQK
+996 TQKHSRSDSPVVQK
-1010 NVYTSEHRSSGQKLE
+1010 NVHTSEHRGSGQKLE
-1025 KNTTSQLHDN
+1025 KNTADAVAGQLHDN
-1035 NECHSAKQSES
+1035 NECYSANKSLKPATES
-1046 SKSMMESS
+1046 GSDNK
-1054 SKDELL
+1054 LL
-1060 VSCQPNKQKLPDHSE
+1060 ESCQSNKQKLPDSSE
-1075 NVEYKIQ
+1075 TVQYEIQ
-1082 SESSPLITEETTSK
+1082 SKSSPQIAEETIYK
-1096 LHVSLQNEMEARQTR
+1096 LNVSLQNDMETRQIC
-1111 GDETGILQTGD
+1111 GDQTGIRKTEDPG
-1122 SEKADNTAEF
+1122 KNDNTAEF
-1132 HCHAESSSDGSSG
+1132 HCHAQSSNDGYSD
-1145 FSKETNQRAS
+1145 FSKETNQKAIVLGE
-1155 ASTALVKQ
+1155 LVKN
-1163 SEATKVCTEKSDKM
+1163 SKATNVCNEQSDKI
-1177 NSGTGL
+1177 NSETGL
-1183 NYGENALPSF
+1183 NYGENTLSSF
-1193 SRMITNKEEE
+1193 SQLTNKEDE
-1203 TAPPQIHPEGFL
+1203 TSSPQIHVEGFL
-1215 TADELCDTSA
+1215 TVDELYDTSA
-1225 LTEYKSVIA
+1225 LTEYKSVA
-1234 DLDDVSECSTEQ
+1234 TDLDDASECSTEQ
-1246 ITEKYSPSYTEPID
+1246 ITEKYSPNYTELIEPM
-1260 PAETPENHEN
+1260 EMPENHEN

-1275 VDHWSTGAL
+1275 VDHWTTSAV

-1394 ERVRA
+1394 ESSRA
-1399 NTRESKSSTFGNAQF
+1399 TTRECKSSTFGNAQF

-1428 EDDRSEAENVAA
+1428 EDDRSEAENVAVK
-1440 NFPLSNVPPQQ
+1440 FPPSNVPTQQ

-1494 SDDRVETHTSRQ
+1494 ADDKVETHTSRQ

-1526 GKTFYSRYS
+1526 GKTFYSKYS
-1535 LEIEDG
+1535 LETEDG
-1541 FLDCKQRKD
+1541 FLDGKQRKD
-1550 RDNRSDKNQSS
+1550 RDNRLDKTGSS

-1568 EIAGKENQG
+1568 EIPGKENQG
-1577 ASVTEQNCPE
+1577 ASMTEQSCPE
-1587 KVHSAAS
+1587 KVYSAG
-1594 LSPEKQKVTMKNE
+1594 SPHPGENQQVNMKNE
-1607 VAAEF
+1607 VASEF
-1612 HQCNKYSDNDAR
+1612 HQCNKYIDNDAK

-1632 DLQQREAN
+1632 DLQQRETN

-1650 SVEASKNQ
+1650 PVEASKNQ
-1658 TLTQESQVRDSQ
+1658 MLTQESQVRDSQ
-1670 PATTECANTDI
+1670 PATTECANTDL

-1729 DVDFEDQQFAEQDW
+1729 EMDFEDQQFAEQDW

-1751 EQDSSI
+1751 EQDSNI
-1757 GFKNSVPED
+1757 DFKNSVPED

>member
-1 MARCG
+1 
-6 AAPKGP
+6 
-12 GPAAVERQRLKEAL
+12 
-26 AEQLRQDLG
+26 
-35 RLLAE
+35 
-40 GTRSDVT
+40 
-47 IRVGDAELR
+47 
-56 AHRAVLLARAPR
+56 
-68 LFAELGR
+68 
-75 GRPAR
+75 
-80 EVLRLDGV
+80 
-88 GPAELRRFLRLV
+88 
-100 YSSDKN
+100 
-106 LKEAE
+106 
-111 ELAIMKKVLEPKLIQ
+111 
-126 ENNITALQ
+126 
-134 NTQTNV
+134 
-140 NCLEDGK
+140 
-147 RTPVDQNTASGATQR
+147 
-162 EAACSS
+162 
-168 CIEEKIPDVVVDA
+168 
-181 ESNKAT
+181 
-187 AGNSKLE
+187 
-194 AASVLGEDLMMLY
+194 
-207 KNRCCPDINICIEG
+207 
-221 KDFQAHRAIL
+221 
-231 CARSSYFAAMLS
+231 
-243 GSWAESSQEHI
+243 
-254 TLQGISHAEMSV
+254 
-266 ILHFIYGGILDFPDQ
+266 
-281 VDVGRMLGIAD
+281 
-292 MYGLDGLKEVA
+292 
-303 IYILKRDYCNFFQK
+303 
-317 PVPGK
+317 
-322 QQPVLECMAI
+322 
-332 AHSLGVENLYAAC
+332 
-345 MKWVVKHFAK
+345 
-355 CLSERSFASLPA
+355 
-367 ELQNNC
+367 
-373 LVMLINS
+373 
-380 LNHKNA
+380 
-386 AFLLMESDRL
+386 MESDRL

-425 ANFLDIV
+425 ANFLYIV

-438 VLLQVSERPLDGLRA
+438 VLL
-453 AWRGVGLWTD
+453 
-463 TKEDAQLKAPAQRG
+463 
-477 SRSPLPRNAFAYE
+477 
-490 VHSFVLNG
+490 
-498 CLLLFPQA
+498 QA

-543 ESTNV
+543 DSTNV
-548 KETGFTCKIQALR
+548 KEMGFTCKIQALR

-615 LNKSLPESV
+615 LSKSI
-624 GTRNISW
+624 GIRDTSW
-631 TEHGKKDCWGDSST
+631 TEHGKKDCWGDSSA

-662 STNRNTVNTASK
+662 NTNRNTVNKASK

-680 KDGKKVVPKITKDSK
+680 KDGKKIVSKITKDSK

-713 ESNGNVKAE
+713 ENNGNVKAE
-722 STLTKQDTEKTSSA
+722 SVLTKQDIEKASSA
-736 SGQKNSGSAKG
+736 SGQKNSGSGKG
-747 LKNHEGKTAGAR
+747 LKNHEGKIAGAR
-759 PKVLTVTSSVQIKTK
+759 PKVLTVTSSAHIKTK
-774 PLKKNTEKE
+774 PLKKTTGKE
-783 SPSIATVA
+783 SPSLVTVA
-791 GTSSKSANSSPD
+791 GTSSKSNSSID
-803 IQSASEQTE
+803 IQTASEQTE
-812 EPKEDKLVEEGKKQT
+812 EPKEDKLVEEGKKET
-827 VKTKSTVKTP
+827 VKTKPSVKTS
-837 NGIANKKKKTDLE
+837 NGVTNKKKKTELE
-850 ASITTS
+850 ASVTTS
-856 SLTKKSTGKGFNEQN
+856 RYVTNQILHTGTVNDYTSLTKKSTGKGCNEQN
-871 AQAVLKKKGNVS
+871 VQAVPKKKGNVS

-893 NTPTSSPKNQGPQ
+893 NTPTNSPKNQGPQ

-926 ALQHLVQT
+926 VLQHLAQT
-934 TLPEKHSS
+934 TFSEKHPS

-961 ITPKTPALSKHAEV
+961 ITPKTLPPSKHAEI

-996 AQKHSRSESPVVQK
+996 AQKHSRSDSPVVQK
-1010 NVYTSEHRSSGQKLE
+1010 NVHISEHRSSGQKLE
-1025 KNTTSQLHDN
+1025 KTTAGAVAGQLHDN
-1035 NECHSAKQSES
+1035 NECYSAKQSES
-1046 SKSMMESS
+1046 LKSVMEGSS
-1054 SKDELL
+1054 EDKLL
-1060 VSCQPNKQKLPDHSE
+1060 ASCQPNKQKLSDPSE

-1082 SESSPLITEETTSK
+1082 SESSPPLITKETLSK
-1096 LHVSLQNEMEARQTR
+1096 LHVSLQNEMEARQIC
-1111 GDETGILQTGD
+1111 GDQTGIKQIEDT
-1122 SEKADNTAEF
+1122 EKDDNTAES
-1132 HCHAESSSDGSSG
+1132 HCHAESSSDGYSD
-1145 FSKETNQRAS
+1145 FSKETNQKATAS
-1155 ASTALVKQ
+1155 GELVKHSKATKACTEQ
-1163 SEATKVCTEKSDKM
+1163 SEKL
-1177 NSGTGL
+1177 NSETGL
-1183 NYGENALPSF
+1183 NYGEDALPSF
-1193 SRMITNKEEE
+1193 SRTITNKEDE
-1203 TAPPQIHPEGFL
+1203 TSFPQIHMEGLL

-1225 LTEYKSVIA
+1225 LTEYKSVTA

-1246 ITEKYSPSYTEPID
+1246 ITEKCSPSYTEPID
-1260 PAETPENHEN
+1260 PTEMPENHEN

-1394 ERVRA
+1394 ESGRT
-1399 NTRESKSSTFGNAQF
+1399 NTRESKSSTFGNTQF

-1428 EDDRSEAENVAA
+1428 EDDRSEAENVAE
-1440 NFPLSNVPPQQ
+1440 NFPPSNVPTQQ

-1494 SDDRVETHTSRQ
+1494 SDDRAETQTSRQ

-1550 RDNRSDKNQSS
+1550 RDNRSDKSESS
-1561 LLHLHGT
+1561 LQHLHGT
-1568 EIAGKENQG
+1568 EIPGKENQG
-1577 ASVTEQNCPE
+1577 ASMTEQNSPE
-1587 KVHSAAS
+1587 KVYSAAS
-1594 LSPEKQKVTMKNE
+1594 PCPGEKQKVNMRNE
-1607 VAAEF
+1607 VASEF
-1612 HQCNKYSDNDAR
+1612 HQCNKYLDNDAK

-1632 DLQQREAN
+1632 DLHQRETN
-1640 SDVQKSSSAK
+1640 SDVQKSNSAK
-1650 SVEASKNQ
+1650 PVDASKNQ
-1658 TLTQESQVRDSQ
+1658 ILTQEGQVRDSQ
-1670 PATTECANTDI
+1670 PATTECANTDL

-1721 MDSETAVL
+1721 MDSEAAVL

-1751 EQDSSI
+1751 EQDSNI

>member
-1 MARCG
+1 
-6 AAPKGP
+6 
-12 GPAAVERQRLKEAL
+12 
-26 AEQLRQDLG
+26 
-35 RLLAE
+35 
-40 GTRSDVT
+40 
-47 IRVGDAELR
+47 
-56 AHRAVLLARAPR
+56 
-68 LFAELGR
+68 
-75 GRPAR
+75 
-80 EVLRLDGV
+80 
-88 GPAELRRFLRLV
+88 
-100 YSSDKN
+100 
-106 LKEAE
+106 
-111 ELAIMKKVLEPKLIQ
+111 
-126 ENNITALQ
+126 
-134 NTQTNV
+134 
-140 NCLEDGK
+140 
-147 RTPVDQNTASGATQR
+147 
-162 EAACSS
+162 
-168 CIEEKIPDVVVDA
+168 
-181 ESNKAT
+181 
-187 AGNSKLE
+187 
-194 AASVLGEDLMMLY
+194 
-207 KNRCCPDINICIEG
+207 
-221 KDFQAHRAIL
+221 
-231 CARSSYFAAMLS
+231 
-243 GSWAESSQEHI
+243 
-254 TLQGISHAEMSV
+254 
-266 ILHFIYGGILDFPDQ
+266 
-281 VDVGRMLGIAD
+281 
-292 MYGLDGLKEVA
+292 
-303 IYILKRDYCNFFQK
+303 
-317 PVPGK
+317 
-322 QQPVLECMAI
+322 
-332 AHSLGVENLYAAC
+332 
-345 MKWVVKHFAK
+345 
-355 CLSERSFASLPA
+355 
-367 ELQNNC
+367 
-373 LVMLINS
+373 
-380 LNHKNA
+380 
-386 AFLLMESDRL
+386 MESDRL

-406 EAAVALASRLQE
+406 ETAVALASGLRE

-425 ANFLDIV
+425 ANFLHVV

-438 VLLQVSERPLDGLRA
+438 VLL
-453 AWRGVGLWTD
+453 
-463 TKEDAQLKAPAQRG
+463 
-477 SRSPLPRNAFAYE
+477 
-490 VHSFVLNG
+490 
-498 CLLLFPQA
+498 QA

-513 DLLELIFNAIE
+513 DLLELIFSAIE

-529 ENSCFLLVAVDTLL
+529 ENSCFLLVAVDVLL
-543 ESTNV
+543 EYASA
-548 KETGFTCKIQALR
+548 KEMGFTCKIQALR

-573 AVRHTESWKLMRPDH
+573 AVRHTEGWKLMRPEH

-615 LNKSLPESV
+615 LNKTTTTSV
-624 GTRNISW
+624 GTRSTSW
-631 TEHGKKDCWGDSST
+631 AEHSKKDCWGDSSI

-662 STNRNTVNTASK
+662 TNRNTVNKTSK

-680 KDGKKVVPKITKDSK
+680 KDGKKLVSKITKDSK

-713 ESNGNVKAE
+713 ENNGNVKAE
-722 STLTKQDTEKTSSA
+722 NMLTKQDIEKTSSA
-736 SGQKNSGSAKG
+736 SGQKNSGSSKG
-747 LKNHEGKTAGAR
+747 LKNHEGKIAGAR
-759 PKVLTVTSSVQIKTK
+759 PKVLTVTSSMQNKTK
-774 PLKKNTEKE
+774 PLKKATGKE
-783 SPSIATVA
+783 SPSLVTVA
-791 GTSSKSANSSPD
+791 ATSSKSANSNVD
-803 IQSASEQTE
+803 IQTASEQTE

-827 VKTKSTVKTP
+827 VVKTKASVKIS
-837 NGIANKKKKTDLE
+837 NGVTTKKKKTELE
-850 ASITTS
+850 ANVTTS
-856 SLTKKSTGKGFNEQN
+856 RYVTNQYAAFYIMTKKSTGKGCNEQN
-871 AQAVLKKKGNVS
+871 VQVVLKKKGNVS
-883 SNSAAQQKAQ
+883 FNSAAQQKTQ
-893 NTPTSSPKNQGPQ
+893 NTPANSPKNQGPQ

-926 ALQHLVQT
+926 VLQHLVQT
-934 TLPEKHSS
+934 PISEKHPS

-953 PVAKATAK
+953 PVTKAPAKT
-961 ITPKTPALSKHAEV
+961 TPKTLAPSKSAEIT
-975 MNNKDPKPKT
+975 NSKDPKQKT
-985 AGQSVLKSQSS
+985 AVLKSQPS
-996 AQKHSRSESPVVQK
+996 AQKHSRSDSPVVQK
-1010 NVYTSEHRSSGQKLE
+1010 NVHTSEHRGSGQKLE
-1025 KNTTSQLHDN
+1025 KNTAGAVPGQLRDN
-1035 NECHSAKQSES
+1035 NECYSANES
-1046 SKSMMESS
+1046 LKPATESS
-1054 SKDELL
+1054 SDNKLL
-1060 VSCQPNKQKLPDHSE
+1060 ESCQSSKQKLPDSSE
-1075 NVEYKIQ
+1075 NVQYKIQ
-1082 SESSPLITEETTSK
+1082 SESSSPLIAEETIYKPNISP
-1096 LHVSLQNEMEARQTR
+1096 QNGMETR
-1111 GDETGILQTGD
+1111 PICGDQMAIRKIGD
-1122 SEKADNTAEF
+1122 PEKDDNTAEF
-1132 HCHAESSSDGSSG
+1132 HFHAQSSNDGYSD
-1145 FSKETNQRAS
+1145 FSKETNQKA
-1155 ASTALVKQ
+1155 TVLGELVKD
-1163 SEATKVCTEKSDKM
+1163 SKATKVCNEQSDKI
-1177 NSGTGL
+1177 NSETGL
-1183 NYGENALPSF
+1183 NYGENALSNF
-1193 SRMITNKEEE
+1193 SQAANKEDE
-1203 TAPPQIHPEGFL
+1203 TSSPQIHVEGFL
-1215 TADELCDTSA
+1215 TVDELCDTSA
-1225 LTEYKSVIA
+1225 LTEYKSVTT
-1234 DLDDVSECSTEQ
+1234 DLDDASECSTEQ
-1246 ITEKYSPSYTEPID
+1246 ITEKYSPNYTELID
-1260 PAETPENHEN
+1260 PMEMPENHEN

-1275 VDHWSTGAL
+1275 VDHWSTGAV

-1394 ERVRA
+1394 ESSRTTA
-1399 NTRESKSSTFGNAQF
+1399 RESKGSTFGNAQF

-1428 EDDRSEAENVAA
+1428 EDDRSEAENVAE
-1440 NFPLSNVPPQQ
+1440 NFAPPNVPTQQ

-1466 DTASQE
+1466 DATSQE

-1494 SDDRVETHTSRQ
+1494 ADDKMETHTSHQ

-1535 LEIEDG
+1535 LETQGG
-1541 FLDCKQRKD
+1541 FLDGKQHKD
-1550 RDNRSDKNQSS
+1550 RDNRSDKSGSS

-1568 EIAGKENQG
+1568 EIPGKENQG
-1577 ASVTEQNCPE
+1577 ASMTEQNCPE
-1587 KVHSAAS
+1587 KVYSVG
-1594 LSPEKQKVTMKNE
+1594 SPCPGENQKINMKNE
-1607 VAAEF
+1607 VASEF
-1612 HQCNKYSDNDAR
+1612 HQCNKYLDNDAK

-1632 DLQQREAN
+1632 DLQQRETN

-1650 SVEASKNQ
+1650 PVEASKNQ
-1658 TLTQESQVRDSQ
+1658 ILTQESQVRDSQ
-1670 PATTECANTDI
+1670 PATTECANTDL

-1692 AQTCMYEHRPSK
+1692 AQTCMYEHRPPK

-1729 DVDFEDQQFAEQDW
+1729 EVDFEDQQFAEQDW

-1751 EQDSSI
+1751 EQDSNI
-1757 GFKNSVPED
+1757 DFKNSVPED

>member
-1 MARCG
+1 
-6 AAPKGP
+6 
-12 GPAAVERQRLKEAL
+12 
-26 AEQLRQDLG
+26 
-35 RLLAE
+35 
-40 GTRSDVT
+40 
-47 IRVGDAELR
+47 
-56 AHRAVLLARAPR
+56 
-68 LFAELGR
+68 
-75 GRPAR
+75 
-80 EVLRLDGV
+80 
-88 GPAELRRFLRLV
+88 
-100 YSSDKN
+100 
-106 LKEAE
+106 
-111 ELAIMKKVLEPKLIQ
+111 
-126 ENNITALQ
+126 
-134 NTQTNV
+134 
-140 NCLEDGK
+140 
-147 RTPVDQNTASGATQR
+147 
-162 EAACSS
+162 
-168 CIEEKIPDVVVDA
+168 
-181 ESNKAT
+181 
-187 AGNSKLE
+187 
-194 AASVLGEDLMMLY
+194 
-207 KNRCCPDINICIEG
+207 
-221 KDFQAHRAIL
+221 
-231 CARSSYFAAMLS
+231 
-243 GSWAESSQEHI
+243 
-254 TLQGISHAEMSV
+254 
-266 ILHFIYGGILDFPDQ
+266 
-281 VDVGRMLGIAD
+281 
-292 MYGLDGLKEVA
+292 
-303 IYILKRDYCNFFQK
+303 
-317 PVPGK
+317 
-322 QQPVLECMAI
+322 
-332 AHSLGVENLYAAC
+332 
-345 MKWVVKHFAK
+345 
-355 CLSERSFASLPA
+355 
-367 ELQNNC
+367 
-373 LVMLINS
+373 
-380 LNHKNA
+380 
-386 AFLLMESDRL
+386 MESDRL

-406 EAAVALASRLQE
+406 EPAVALASRLQE

-425 ANFLDIV
+425 ANFLHVV

-438 VLLQVSERPLDGLRA
+438 ILL
-453 AWRGVGLWTD
+453 
-463 TKEDAQLKAPAQRG
+463 
-477 SRSPLPRNAFAYE
+477 
-490 VHSFVLNG
+490 
-498 CLLLFPQA
+498 QA

-543 ESTNV
+543 DSTNV
-548 KETGFTCKIQALR
+548 KEMGFTCKIQALR

-615 LNKSLPESV
+615 LNKSITESV
-624 GTRNISW
+624 GVRNTSW
-631 TEHGKKDCWGDSST
+631 TEHTKKDCWGDSCT

-662 STNRNTVNTASK
+662 STNRNTVNKASK

-680 KDGKKVVPKITKDSK
+680 KDGKKLVSKITKDSK

-705 RAVIKTKI
+705 RAVIKTKP
-713 ESNGNVKAE
+713 ENNGNGKAE
-722 STLTKQDTEKTSSA
+722 STLTKQEIEKTSSIG
-736 SGQKNSGSAKG
+736 GQKNSGSGKG

-774 PLKKNTEKE
+774 PLKKPTGKE
-783 SPSIATVA
+783 SPSSVTAA
-791 GTSSKSANSSPD
+791 GTSSKSPNSNTD
-803 IQSASEQTE
+803 TQTASEQTE
-812 EPKEDKLVEEGKKQT
+812 ELKEEKLVEEGKKQT
-827 VKTKSTVKTP
+827 VKTKSSVKTP
-837 NGIANKKKKTDLE
+837 NGVTNKTKKTEPE
-850 ASITTS
+850 ANVTTS
-856 SLTKKSTGKGFNEQN
+856 RYVTNPCAALHTCVYVCEKNLTKKSTGKGCTEQN
-871 AQAVLKKKGNVS
+871 VPAVLKKKVNVS

-893 NTPTSSPKNQGPQ
+893 STPTNSPKNQGPQ
-906 GESPNSLKSGMSPK
+906 GESPNSLKSGTSPK
-920 HNEEKN
+920 HNEEKTV
-926 ALQHLVQT
+926 LQHLVQT
-934 TLPEKHSS
+934 AHPEKHPS

-953 PVAKATAK
+953 PLAKTTAK
-961 ITPKTPALSKHAEV
+961 ITPKTLAPSKHAEIT
-975 MNNKDPKPKT
+975 NSKDPKTKA

-1010 NVYTSEHRSSGQKLE
+1010 NVHTSEHRSSGQKLE
-1025 KNTTSQLHDN
+1025 KNVADDN
-1035 NECHSAKQSES
+1035 DECCSAKQSEALKPVMQS
-1046 SKSMMESS
+1046 NSEDK
-1054 SKDELL
+1054 LL
-1060 VSCQPNKQKLPDHSE
+1060 APCQSIKQKLPDPSE
-1075 NVEYKIQ
+1075 KVENKIQ
-1082 SESSPLITEETTSK
+1082 SKSSSLITEETISQ
-1096 LHVSLQNEMEARQTR
+1096 LHISLQNGKEASQIC
-1111 GDETGILQTGD
+1111 GDQTGIKQIEST
-1122 SEKADNTAEF
+1122 EKDGKTAEVP
-1132 HCHAESSSDGSSG
+1132 CHAESSSNGYSD
-1145 FSKETNQRAS
+1145 FSKETNQKATAS
-1155 ASTALVKQ
+1155 GELVKHSKATGVFTEQ
-1163 SEATKVCTEKSDKM
+1163 SDPL
-1177 NSGTGL
+1177 NSETGL

-1193 SRMITNKEEE
+1193 SRTITNGGDE
-1203 TAPPQIHPEGFL
+1203 TPSPQIHMEELL
-1215 TADELCDTSA
+1215 TGDELCDTSA
-1225 LTEYKSVIA
+1225 LTEYKSVSA
-1234 DLDDVSECSTEQ
+1234 DLDDISECSTEQ
-1246 ITEKYSPSYTEPID
+1246 ITEKYSPNYTEPID
-1260 PAETPENHEN
+1260 PTEMPENHEN

-1394 ERVRA
+1394 ESART
-1399 NTRESKSSTFGNAQF
+1399 NTRESKSSTFSNAQF

-1428 EDDRSEAENVAA
+1428 EDDRSEAENVAE
-1440 NFPLSNVPPQQ
+1440 NLPPSNVPTQQ

-1466 DTASQE
+1466 DAASQE
-1472 FSKTKNFKRSVLLS
+1472 FPKTKNFKRSVLLS

-1494 SDDRVETHTSRQ
+1494 SDDRVDSHTSRQ

-1526 GKTFYSRYS
+1526 GNTFYSGCS
-1535 LEIEDG
+1535 LETEDG
-1541 FLDCKQRKD
+1541 FLDSKQRKE
-1550 RDNRSDKNQSS
+1550 RDNKSDKSES
-1561 LLHLHGT
+1561 PLLHPHGT
-1568 EIAGKENQG
+1568 EIPGKGAQG
-1577 ASVTEQNCPE
+1577 VSMTEQNCPE
-1587 KVHSAAS
+1587 KACSAAS
-1594 LSPEKQKVTMKNE
+1594 PCPGEKHKANMKNE
-1607 VAAEF
+1607 VASEF
-1612 HQCNKYSDNDAR
+1612 HQCNKYSDSDAK

-1632 DLQQREAN
+1632 DLHQREAN
-1640 SDVQKSSSAK
+1640 SDVQKSSCAK
-1650 SVEASKNQ
+1650 PVEASKHQ
-1658 TLTQESQVRDSQ
+1658 LLTQEGQVRDSQ
-1670 PATTECANTDI
+1670 PAPTECDNTDL
-1681 LPGDIDDYDTM
+1681 LPGDIDEYDTM
-1692 AQTCMYEHRPSK
+1692 AKTCMYEHRPSK

-1751 EQDSSI
+1751 EQDSNI

-1794 TFSRWTE
+1794 TLSRWTE

>member
-6 AAPKGP
+6 GGSAAPKGP
-12 GPAAVERQRLKEAL
+12 GPAAVERQRLQEAL

-47 IRVGDAELR
+47 IRVGDAALR

-68 LFAELGR
+68 LFAGLCGGPPR
-75 GRPAR
+75 Q
-80 EVLRLDGV
+80 VLLLDGV
-88 GPAELRRFLRLV
+88 GPAEFRRFLRLV

-111 ELAIMKKVLEPKLIQ
+111 ELAMMKKVLEPKLIK
-126 ENNITALQ
+126 ENNTATLQ
-134 NTQTNV
+134 NTQTNTE
-140 NCLEDGK
+140 NSYFS
-147 RTPVDQNTASGATQR
+147 PS
-162 EAACSS
+162 
-168 CIEEKIPDVVVDA
+168 
-181 ESNKAT
+181 

-207 KNRCCPDINICIEG
+207 KKCCCPDINICIEG

-254 TLQGISHAEMSV
+254 TLQGISQVEMSI
-266 ILHFIYGGILDFPDQ
+266 ILHFIYGGILDFPDK
-281 VDVGRMLGIAD
+281 VDVGRILGIAD

-303 IYILKRDYCNFFQK
+303 IYIFEKRLLQFFPK
-317 PVPGK
+317 GMSPVPGK

-332 AHSLGVENLYAAC
+332 AHSLGVEKLYAAC
-345 MKWVVKHFAK
+345 MKWVGKHFAK
-355 CLSERSFASLPA
+355 CLSERSFANLPT

-386 AFLLMESDRL
+386 ALILMESDRL

-406 EAAVALASRLQE
+406 ETAVALASRLQE

-425 ANFLDIV
+425 ANFLHIV

-438 VLLQVSERPLDGLRA
+438 ILL
-453 AWRGVGLWTD
+453 
-463 TKEDAQLKAPAQRG
+463 
-477 SRSPLPRNAFAYE
+477 
-490 VHSFVLNG
+490 
-498 CLLLFPQA
+498 QA

-543 ESTNV
+543 DSTNV
-548 KETGFTCKIQALR
+548 KEMGFTCKIQALR

-573 AVRHTESWKLMRPDH
+573 AVRHTEGWKLMRPDH

-607 KPVFTSSQ
+607 KPVFSSSQ
-615 LNKSLPESV
+615 LNKSLTESV
-624 GTRNISW
+624 NIRNTSW
-631 TEHGKKDCWGDSST
+631 TEHSKKDSWGDSST
-645 NQDKMK
+645 NHDKMK

-662 STNRNTVNTASK
+662 STNRNTVNKASK
-674 HEDVKG
+674 HEDAKG
-680 KDGKKVVPKITKDSK
+680 KDGKKIVSKITKDSK

-713 ESNGNVKAE
+713 ENNGNVKAE
-722 STLTKQDTEKTSSA
+722 SMLTKQDIEKTSSA
-736 SGQKNSGSAKG
+736 SGQKNSGSGKG
-747 LKNHEGKTAGAR
+747 LKNHEGKIAGAR
-759 PKVLTVTSSVQIKTK
+759 PKVLTVTSSTQIKTK
-774 PLKKNTEKE
+774 PLKKTTGKE
-783 SPSIATVA
+783 SPSLVTVA
-791 GTSSKSANSSPD
+791 ATSSKSANSNID
-803 IQSASEQTE
+803 IQTTSEQSE
-812 EPKEDKLVEEGKKQT
+812 GPKEDKLVEEGKKQT
-827 VKTKSTVKTP
+827 GNYLYFFPLKSSVKTS
-837 NGIANKKKKTDLE
+837 NGVTTKKKKTEPE
-850 ASITTS
+850 ANVTTS
-856 SLTKKSTGKGFNEQN
+856 GLTKKSTGKGCNEQN
-871 AQAVLKKKGNVS
+871 VQAVLKKKGNVS

-893 NTPTSSPKNQGPQ
+893 NTPTNSPKNQGSQ

-926 ALQHLVQT
+926 VLQHLAET
-934 TLPEKHSS
+934 TLSEKHPS

-961 ITPKTPALSKHAEV
+961 ITPKTLPPSKHAEIV
-975 MNNKDPKPKT
+975 NSKDPKPKT
-985 AGQSVLKSQSS
+985 AGHSVIKSQSS

-1010 NVYTSEHRSSGQKLE
+1010 NVHTSEHRSSGQKLE
-1025 KNTTSQLHDN
+1025 QNTAD
-1035 NECHSAKQSES
+1035 A
-1046 SKSMMESS
+1046 
-1054 SKDELL
+1054 
-1060 VSCQPNKQKLPDHSE
+1060 
-1075 NVEYKIQ
+1075 
-1082 SESSPLITEETTSK
+1082 SESSPLITEEAISK
-1096 LHVSLQNEMEARQTR
+1096 LHVSLQNETEARQIC
-1111 GDETGILQTGD
+1111 GDQTGIKQMED
-1122 SEKADNTAEF
+1122 REKDDDNTAEF
-1132 HCHAESSSDGSSG
+1132 HCHAESSSDGYSD
-1145 FSKETNQRAS
+1145 FSKDTNQ
-1155 ASTALVKQ
+1155 K
-1163 SEATKVCTEKSDKM
+1163 ATTSGELAEHSKAAKLCTEQSDKL
-1177 NSGTGL
+1177 NSETGL
-1183 NYGENALPSF
+1183 NYSGNALPSF
-1193 SRMITNKEEE
+1193 SSMITNKEDEISS
-1203 TAPPQIHPEGFL
+1203 PQIHMKGFL

-1225 LTEYKSVIA
+1225 LTEYQSGTA

-1246 ITEKYSPSYTEPID
+1246 ITEKCSPSYTEPTD
-1260 PAETPENHEN
+1260 PTEMSENHDN

-1394 ERVRA
+1394 ESART
-1399 NTRESKSSTFGNAQF
+1399 NIRESKSSTFGNAQF

-1428 EDDRSEAENVAA
+1428 EDDRSEAENVVE
-1440 NFPLSNVPPQQ
+1440 NFPPSDVPTQQ

-1506 HSIDSLT
+1506 HSVDSLT
-1513 PSEVFDS
+1513 PSEVFDN

-1526 GKTFYSRYS
+1526 GKTVYSRYS
-1535 LEIEDG
+1535 LETEDG
-1541 FLDCKQRKD
+1541 FLDGKQHKD
-1550 RDNRSDKNQSS
+1550 RDNRLDKSES
-1561 LLHLHGT
+1561 PLLHLHST
-1568 EIAGKENQG
+1568 EIPGKENQG
-1577 ASVTEQNCPE
+1577 ASVTGQNCPE
-1587 KVHSAAS
+1587 KVYSAAS
-1594 LSPEKQKVTMKNE
+1594 LCPGENQKVNMKNE
-1607 VAAEF
+1607 VASEF
-1612 HQCNKYSDNDAR
+1612 HQCNKYLDNDAK

-1632 DLQQREAN
+1632 DLHQRETS

-1650 SVEASKNQ
+1650 PVEASKNQ
-1658 TLTQESQVRDSQ
+1658 ILTQEDQVRDSQ
-1670 PATTECANTDI
+1670 PATTECANTDL

-1751 EQDSSI
+1751 EQDSNI

>member
-6 AAPKGP
+6 GGSAPKGP
-12 GPAAVERQRLKEAL
+12 GPGSAERQRLREAL
-26 AEQLRQDLG
+26 SEELRRDVG

-47 IRVGDAELR
+47 LR
-56 AHRAVLLARAPR
+56 AGGAALRGHRAVLLARAPR
-68 LFAELGR
+68 LFAPLSS
-75 GRPAR
+75 PR
-80 EVLRLDGV
+80 EALRLRGV

-106 LKEAE
+106 LQESE
-111 ELAIMKKVLEPKLIQ
+111 ELAMMKKVLEPKLIQ
-126 ENNITALQ
+126 ENNIALQ
-134 NTQTNV
+134 NTQTDA
-140 NCLEDGK
+140 NCLGDDES
-147 RTPVDQNTASGATQR
+147 TAAEQNAPSGAVQ
-162 EAACSS
+162 EEVAYVS
-168 CIEEKIPDVVVDA
+168 CIEEEISEVAVDA
-181 ESNKAT
+181 ESNKAM
-187 AGNSKLE
+187 AGDSKLE
-194 AASVLGEDLMMLY
+194 AASVLGEDLMKLY
-207 KNRCCPDINICIEG
+207 KKRCCPDINICVEG
-221 KDFQAHRAIL
+221 HNFQAHRAIL

-254 TLQGISHAEMSV
+254 TLQGISHIEMSV
-266 ILHFIYGGILDFPDQ
+266 ILHFIYGAILDFPDE

-317 PVPGK
+317 PIPGK

-332 AHSLGVENLYAAC
+332 AHSLGVESLYAAC
-345 MKWVVKHFAK
+345 MKWVGKHFAK
-355 CLSERSFASLPA
+355 CLSERSFASLPP

-373 LVMLINS
+373 LVMLIKS

-386 AFLLMESDRL
+386 SFFLMESDRL

-406 EAAVALASRLQE
+406 EAAVAVASRLQE
-418 ECVTFIV
+418 KCITFIV
-425 ANFLDIV
+425 ANFLHVV
-432 QSEGFS
+432 QSEAFYT
-438 VLLQVSERPLDGLRA
+438 LL
-453 AWRGVGLWTD
+453 
-463 TKEDAQLKAPAQRG
+463 
-477 SRSPLPRNAFAYE
+477 
-490 VHSFVLNG
+490 
-498 CLLLFPQA
+498 QA

-543 ESTNV
+543 DSANV
-548 KETGFTCKIQALR
+548 KEMGFTCKIQALR

-615 LNKSLPESV
+615 LNKPGTESV
-624 GTRNISW
+624 GIRNTSW
-631 TEHGKKDCWGDSST
+631 TEHGKKDCGRDSST

-651 SDGLGASGHTS
+651 SDGLGASGHAS
-662 STNRNTVNTASK
+662 STNRNTANKTSK
-674 HEDVKG
+674 HEDTKG
-680 KDGKKVVPKITKDSK
+680 KDSKKAVSKITKDSK
-695 PGEKA
+695 PGEKT

-713 ESNGNVKAE
+713 ENNGNTKAE
-722 STLTKQDTEKTSSA
+722 SMPTRQDTEKTSA
-736 SGQKNSGSAKG
+736 SGQKNSGSGKG
-747 LKNHEGKTAGAR
+747 LKNHEGKIAGAR
-759 PKVLTVTSSVQIKTK
+759 PKVLTVTTSVQIKTK
-774 PLKKNTEKE
+774 PLKKNTGKE
-783 SPSIATVA
+783 SPSIVTVA
-791 GTSSKSANSSPD
+791 GASSKLTNSSTD
-803 IQSASEQTE
+803 IQTASEQAE
-812 EPKEDKLVEEGKKQT
+812 EPKEDKLVEEGKKRT
-827 VKTKSTVKTP
+827 AVITKSSLKTS
-837 NGIANKKKKTDLE
+837 NGVTNKKKKTELE
-850 ASITTS
+850 ANAATS
-856 SLTKKSTGKGFNEQN
+856 SLTKKSAGKGCNEQN

-883 SNSAAQQKAQ
+883 SNSTTQQKAQ
-893 NTPTSSPKNQGPQ
+893 NTPTNSPKNQGPMV
-906 GESPNSLKSGMSPK
+906 ESPNSLKSGMSPK

-926 ALQHLVQT
+926 VVQHLVQT
-934 TLPEKHSS
+934 ALPEKLPS

-953 PVAKATAK
+953 PVTKAAAKTL
-961 ITPKTPALSKHAEV
+961 TPKTQTPSKHGEI
-975 MNNKDPKPKT
+975 MNNKDPKLKT

-996 AQKHSRSESPVVQK
+996 APKHSRSESPVVQK
-1010 NVYTSEHRSSGQKLE
+1010 NMHTSEHRSPGQNLE
-1025 KNTTSQLHDN
+1025 KNMADAVAVQLHEN
-1035 NECHSAKQSES
+1035 NECGSARQSECL
-1046 SKSMMESS
+1046 KSMMEGSRE
-1054 SKDELL
+1054 DQ
-1060 VSCQPNKQKLPDHSE
+1060 SCLPDKQKLLDPPE
-1075 NVEYKIQ
+1075 NEEYKSQ
-1082 SESSPLITEETTSK
+1082 SKSLPLIIEETLSK
-1096 LHVSLQNEMEARQTR
+1096 LHVSLQNEMEARKIC
-1111 GDETGILQTGD
+1111 GDQAAIQQNKDRKTD
-1122 SEKADNTAEF
+1122 DNTAEF
-1132 HCHAESSSDGSSG
+1132 HCQVQSTSDGYSD
-1145 FSKETNQRAS
+1145 FSKETNQKATAS
-1155 ASTALVKQ
+1155 GELVEHSKATTVCIKQ
-1163 SEATKVCTEKSDKM
+1163 SDKLSSD
-1177 NSGTGL
+1177 TGL
-1183 NYGENALPSF
+1183 NHGENTLPSF
-1193 SRMITNKEEE
+1193 SERITNKDV
-1203 TAPPQIHPEGFL
+1203 TSSPHIHMEGFL
-1215 TADELCDTSA
+1215 SADKLCDTSA
-1225 LTEYKSVIA
+1225 LTEYKSVTVA
-1234 DLDDVSECSTEQ
+1234 LDDVSKCSTEGVRD
-1246 ITEKYSPSYTEPID
+1246 KCAHHYTEGID
-1260 PAETPENHEN
+1260 SMEMPENQEN

-1382 IPRKRPEIWSHQ
+1382 IPRKKKEIWSQ
-1394 ERVRA
+1394 QGSART
-1399 NTRESKSSTFGNAQF
+1399 NTKETENSAFGNAQF

-1428 EDDRSEAENVAA
+1428 EDDRSEAENAA
-1440 NFPLSNVPPQQ
+1440 ENIPPSNVPTQQ

-1466 DTASQE
+1466 DSARQE

-1494 SDDRVETHTSRQ
+1494 SDDRAETHPSHQ

-1513 PSEVFDS
+1513 PSDVFDS

-1541 FLDCKQRKD
+1541 FQDCKQAKD
-1550 RDNRSDKNQSS
+1550 RDNRLEKSEGC
-1561 LLHLHGT
+1561 LLPLHGP
-1568 EIAGKENQG
+1568 EMPGKENQ
-1577 ASVTEQNCPE
+1577 
-1587 KVHSAAS
+1587 
-1594 LSPEKQKVTMKNE
+1594 
-1607 VAAEF
+1607 
-1612 HQCNKYSDNDAR
+1612 
-1624 SQERPCHL
+1624 
-1632 DLQQREAN
+1632 
-1640 SDVQKSSSAK
+1640 
-1650 SVEASKNQ
+1650 
-1658 TLTQESQVRDSQ
+1658 
-1670 PATTECANTDI
+1670 
-1681 LPGDIDDYDTM
+1681 GDIDDYDTM
-1692 AQTCMYEHRPSK
+1692 AQTCMFEHRPSK

-1729 DVDFEDQQFAEQDW
+1729 DVDLEDQQFAEQDW

-1751 EQDSSI
+1751 EQDSNI

>member
-1 MARCG
+1 
-6 AAPKGP
+6 
-12 GPAAVERQRLKEAL
+12 
-26 AEQLRQDLG
+26 
-35 RLLAE
+35 
-40 GTRSDVT
+40 
-47 IRVGDAELR
+47 
-56 AHRAVLLARAPR
+56 
-68 LFAELGR
+68 
-75 GRPAR
+75 
-80 EVLRLDGV
+80 
-88 GPAELRRFLRLV
+88 
-100 YSSDKN
+100 
-106 LKEAE
+106 
-111 ELAIMKKVLEPKLIQ
+111 
-126 ENNITALQ
+126 
-134 NTQTNV
+134 
-140 NCLEDGK
+140 
-147 RTPVDQNTASGATQR
+147 
-162 EAACSS
+162 
-168 CIEEKIPDVVVDA
+168 
-181 ESNKAT
+181 
-187 AGNSKLE
+187 
-194 AASVLGEDLMMLY
+194 
-207 KNRCCPDINICIEG
+207 
-221 KDFQAHRAIL
+221 
-231 CARSSYFAAMLS
+231 
-243 GSWAESSQEHI
+243 
-254 TLQGISHAEMSV
+254 
-266 ILHFIYGGILDFPDQ
+266 
-281 VDVGRMLGIAD
+281 
-292 MYGLDGLKEVA
+292 
-303 IYILKRDYCNFFQK
+303 
-317 PVPGK
+317 
-322 QQPVLECMAI
+322 
-332 AHSLGVENLYAAC
+332 
-345 MKWVVKHFAK
+345 
-355 CLSERSFASLPA
+355 
-367 ELQNNC
+367 
-373 LVMLINS
+373 
-380 LNHKNA
+380 
-386 AFLLMESDRL
+386 MESDRL
-396 INSLPQVKWT
+396 INSLPRVKWT
-406 EAAVALASRLQE
+406 ETAVALASRLHE

-425 ANFLDIV
+425 ANFPHVV

-438 VLLQVSERPLDGLRA
+438 VLL
-453 AWRGVGLWTD
+453 
-463 TKEDAQLKAPAQRG
+463 
-477 SRSPLPRNAFAYE
+477 
-490 VHSFVLNG
+490 
-498 CLLLFPQA
+498 QA

-513 DLLELIFNAIE
+513 DLLELIFSAIE

-529 ENSCFLLVAVDTLL
+529 ENSCSLLVAVDMLL
-543 ESTNV
+543 DSANV
-548 KETGFTCKIQALR
+548 KEMGFTCKIQALR

-573 AVRHTESWKLMRPDH
+573 AVRHTEGWKLMRPDH

-615 LNKSLPESV
+615 LNKTTTASV
-624 GTRNISW
+624 GIRNSSR
-631 TEHGKKDCWGDSST
+631 TEHGKKDCGGDSST

-651 SDGLGASGHTS
+651 SDGLGASGHA
-662 STNRNTVNTASK
+662 STNRTTVNKTSK

-680 KDGKKVVPKITKDSK
+680 KDGKKLVSKITKDSK

-713 ESNGNVKAE
+713 ENNGNVKAE
-722 STLTKQDTEKTSSA
+722 SMLTKQDIEKTSSA
-736 SGQKNSGSAKG
+736 SGQKNSGSSKG
-747 LKNHEGKTAGAR
+747 LKNHEGKIAGAR
-759 PKVLTVTSSVQIKTK
+759 PKVLTVTSSMQNKTK
-774 PLKKNTEKE
+774 PLKKTTGKE
-783 SPSIATVA
+783 SPSLVTVA
-791 GTSSKSANSSPD
+791 ATSSKSANSNTD
-803 IQSASEQTE
+803 IQTAGEQTE

-827 VKTKSTVKTP
+827 VVKIKASVKVS
-837 NGIANKKKKTDLE
+837 NGVTTKKKKTELE
-850 ASITTS
+850 ANVTTS
-856 SLTKKSTGKGFNEQN
+856 RYVTNQYAALYNVTKKTTGKGCNEQN
-871 AQAVLKKKGNVS
+871 VQAVLKKKGNVS
-883 SNSAAQQKAQ
+883 TNSAAQQKTQ
-893 NTPTSSPKNQGPQ
+893 NTPTNSPKNQGPQ
-906 GESPNSLKSGMSPK
+906 GESPNSLKSGISPK

-926 ALQHLVQT
+926 VLQNLVQT
-934 TLPEKHSS
+934 TLPEKHPS
-942 AKKKSVKQSQT
+942 AKKKSIKQSQT

-961 ITPKTPALSKHAEV
+961 ITPKTLAPSKNTEIT
-975 MNNKDPKPKT
+975 NSKDPKQKT
-985 AGQSVLKSQSS
+985 AVLKSQSS
-996 AQKHSRSESPVVQK
+996 AQKHSRSDSPVVQK
-1010 NVYTSEHRSSGQKLE
+1010 NVHTSEHRGSGEKLE
-1025 KNTTSQLHDN
+1025 KNTADAVAGQLDDN
-1035 NECHSAKQSES
+1035 NECYSANES
-1046 SKSMMESS
+1046 LKPAMESITDN
-1054 SKDELL
+1054 KLL
-1060 VSCQPNKQKLPDHSE
+1060 ESCQSNKEKLPDSSE
-1075 NVEYKIQ
+1075 NVQYKIQ
-1082 SESSPLITEETTSK
+1082 SESSSPLIAEETIYK
-1096 LHVSLQNEMEARQTR
+1096 INVSLQNYMETRQIC
-1111 GDETGILQTGD
+1111 GDQTGIRKTENP
-1122 SEKADNTAEF
+1122 EKDNNTAEF
-1132 HCHAESSSDGSSG
+1132 HCHAESSNDGYSD
-1145 FSKETNQRAS
+1145 FSKETNQKAIVLGE
-1155 ASTALVKQ
+1155 LVKD
-1163 SEATKVCTEKSDKM
+1163 SKATKVCNEQSDKI
-1177 NSGTGL
+1177 NSETGL
-1183 NYGENALPSF
+1183 NYGENALSSF
-1193 SRMITNKEEE
+1193 SQVTNKEDE
-1203 TAPPQIHPEGFL
+1203 TSSPQIHVEGFL
-1215 TADELCDTSA
+1215 TVDELCDTSA
-1225 LTEYKSVIA
+1225 LTEYKSVTT

-1246 ITEKYSPSYTEPID
+1246 ITEKYSPNYTELTEPM
-1260 PAETPENHEN
+1260 EMPENHEN
-1270 AEIPF
+1270 SETPF
-1275 VDHWSTGAL
+1275 VDHWSTGAV

-1394 ERVRA
+1394 ESSRT

-1428 EDDRSEAENVAA
+1428 EDDRSEAENVVE
-1440 NFPLSNVPPQQ
+1440 NFPPSNVPTQQ

-1494 SDDRVETHTSRQ
+1494 ADDKVETHTSRQ
-1506 HSIDSLT
+1506 HSVDSLT

-1535 LEIEDG
+1535 METEDG
-1541 FLDCKQRKD
+1541 FLDGKQHKD
-1550 RDNRSDKNQSS
+1550 RDNRTDKSGSS

-1568 EIAGKENQG
+1568 EIPGKENQG
-1577 ASVTEQNCPE
+1577 ASMSKQNCPE
-1587 KVHSAAS
+1587 KVYSAG
-1594 LSPEKQKVTMKNE
+1594 SPHPGEKQQVNVKNE
-1607 VAAEF
+1607 VASEF
-1612 HQCNKYSDNDAR
+1612 NQCNKYLDNDAK

-1632 DLQQREAN
+1632 NLQQRETN

-1658 TLTQESQVRDSQ
+1658 MLTQESQVQDSQ
-1670 PATTECANTDI
+1670 PAATECANTDL

-1692 AQTCMYEHRPSK
+1692 AQTCMYEHRPPK

-1729 DVDFEDQQFAEQDW
+1729 EMDFEDQQFAEQDW

-1751 EQDSSI
+1751 EQDSNI
-1757 GFKNSVPED
+1757 DFKNSVPED

>member
-1 MARCG
+1 MARCGGG

-12 GPAAVERQRLKEAL
+12 SPAAAERQRLKEAL

-47 IRVGDAELR
+47 IRVGDAALR

-68 LFAELGR
+68 LFAALGG
-75 GRPAR
+75 GRPPP

-88 GPAELRRFLRLV
+88 GTAEIRRFLRLA

-111 ELAIMKKVLEPKLIQ
+111 ELAMMKKVLEPKLIH
-126 ENNITALQ
+126 ENNIATLQ

-140 NCLEDGK
+140 NCLRESK
-147 RTPVDQNTASGATQR
+147 KLPVEQNTPSGAVPMQK
-162 EAACSS
+162 EVACSS
-168 CIEEKIPDVVVDA
+168 CVEEIPEAVIDA
-181 ESNKAT
+181 ESNKDT
-187 AGNSKLE
+187 AGNSRLE
-194 AASVLGEDLMMLY
+194 TASVLGEDLMMLY
-207 KNRCCPDINICIEG
+207 KKCCCPDINICIEG

-254 TLQGISHAEMSV
+254 TLQGISHTEMSV
-266 ILHFIYGGILDFPDQ
+266 ILHFIYGAILDFPDK

-345 MKWVVKHFAK
+345 MKWVGKHFAK
-355 CLSERSFASLPA
+355 CLSERSFANLPT

-406 EAAVALASRLQE
+406 EAAVALASRLHE

-425 ANFLDIV
+425 ADFLHIV

-438 VLLQVSERPLDGLRA
+438 VLL
-453 AWRGVGLWTD
+453 
-463 TKEDAQLKAPAQRG
+463 
-477 SRSPLPRNAFAYE
+477 
-490 VHSFVLNG
+490 
-498 CLLLFPQA
+498 QA

-543 ESTNV
+543 DSANV
-548 KETGFTCKIQALR
+548 KEMGFTCKIQALR

-573 AVRHTESWKLMRPDH
+573 AVRHTEGWKLMRPDH

-595 AFDKGDDRRLGK
+595 AFDKGDDRRLAK

-615 LNKSLPESV
+615 LNKTTTQSV
-624 GTRNISW
+624 GIRNSSW
-631 TEHGKKDCWGDSST
+631 TEYDKKDCWGDSST

-662 STNRNTVNTASK
+662 STNRNTVNKASK

-680 KDGKKVVPKITKDSK
+680 KDGKKLVSKITKDSK

-705 RAVIKTKI
+705 RAVIKTKT
-713 ESNGNVKAE
+713 ENNGNVKAE
-722 STLTKQDTEKTSSA
+722 SMLSKQDGEKTSPA
-736 SGQKNSGSAKG
+736 TGQKNSGSGKG

-774 PLKKNTEKE
+774 PLKKTPGKE
-783 SPSIATVA
+783 SPSLVTVA
-791 GTSSKSANSSPD
+791 ATSSKSANSNADSKTVN
-803 IQSASEQTE
+803 EQTE
-812 EPKEDKLVEEGKKQT
+812 EPKEDKLIEEGKKQT
-827 VKTKSTVKTP
+827 VKTKASVKIS
-837 NGIANKKKKTDLE
+837 NGVTTKKKKTELE
-850 ASITTS
+850 ANVTTS
-856 SLTKKSTGKGFNEQN
+856 SLTKKSTGKGCNEQN
-871 AQAVLKKKGNVS
+871 VQTVLKKKGNVS
-883 SNSAAQQKAQ
+883 TSSAAQQKAQ
-893 NTPTSSPKNQGPQ
+893 NTPTNSPKSQGPQ
-906 GESPNSLKSGMSPK
+906 GESTNSLKSGMSPK

-926 ALQHLVQT
+926 VLQHLVQT
-934 TLPEKHSS
+934 TLPEKHPST
-942 AKKKSVKQSQT
+942 KKKSVKQSQT
-953 PVAKATAK
+953 PVTKATAK
-961 ITPKTPALSKHAEV
+961 ITPKTLAPSKHAEIT
-975 MNNKDPKPKT
+975 NSKDPKQKS
-985 AGQSVLKSQSS
+985 AVLKSQSS

-1010 NVYTSEHRSSGQKLE
+1010 NVHISEHRDSGQKLE
-1025 KNTTSQLHDN
+1025 KNTADAVAGQLHDN
-1035 NECHSAKQSES
+1035 NESFKPVVQSS
-1046 SKSMMESS
+1046 GDDK
-1054 SKDELL
+1054 LL
-1060 VSCQPNKQKLPDHSE
+1060 ESCQPNKQKLSDSTE
-1075 NVEYKIQ
+1075 NVQYKIQ
-1082 SESSPLITEETTSK
+1082 SESSSPLITEETISK
-1096 LHVSLQNEMEARQTR
+1096 LHVSVQNDRETRQISE
-1111 GDETGILQTGD
+1111 DQSGIKKTED
-1122 SEKADNTAEF
+1122 TKIDNTAEF
-1132 HCHAESSSDGSSG
+1132 HCHAQSASNGYSD
-1145 FSKETNQRAS
+1145 FSKETNQKAS
-1155 ASTALVKQ
+1155 VPGELVKD
-1163 SEATKVCTEKSDKM
+1163 SKPTKVCSEQSDKL
-1177 NSGTGL
+1177 NSETGL
-1183 NYGENALPSF
+1183 NYDENALSSF
-1193 SRMITNKEEE
+1193 SRISNKEDE
-1203 TAPPQIHPEGFL
+1203 TSSPQIHMEGFL

-1225 LTEYKSVIA
+1225 LTEYKSVTA

-1246 ITEKYSPSYTEPID
+1246 ITEKYSPSYTELID
-1260 PAETPENHEN
+1260 PTEMPENQEN
-1270 AEIPF
+1270 AETPF
-1275 VDHWSTGAL
+1275 VDHWNTGAV

-1394 ERVRA
+1394 ESSRT

-1428 EDDRSEAENVAA
+1428 EDDRSEAENVAQ
-1440 NFPLSNVPPQQ
+1440 NFPPSNVPTQQ

-1466 DTASQE
+1466 DTVSQE

-1494 SDDRVETHTSRQ
+1494 SDDKVETHTSRQ

-1513 PSEVFDS
+1513 PEVFDS
-1520 VSQEHH
+1520 VSQEQH

-1535 LEIEDG
+1535 VETEEG
-1541 FLDCKQRKD
+1541 FLDGKQRKD
-1550 RDNRSDKNQSS
+1550 RDNKSDKSGSS

-1568 EIAGKENQG
+1568 EIPGKEDEG
-1577 ASVTEQNCPE
+1577 ASMTEQNCPE
-1587 KVHSAAS
+1587 KIYSAAS
-1594 LSPEKQKVTMKNE
+1594 PCPGEKQEVNMKNE
-1607 VAAEF
+1607 VAIEF
-1612 HQCNKYSDNDAR
+1612 QQCNKYLDNDAK

-1632 DLQQREAN
+1632 DLQQRETN
-1640 SDVQKSSSAK
+1640 SDAQKNSSAK
-1650 SVEASKNQ
+1650 PVEASKNQ
-1658 TLTQESQVRDSQ
+1658 ILTQEGQVRDSQ
-1670 PATTECANTDI
+1670 PATTECANTDL

-1692 AQTCMYEHRPSK
+1692 AQTCMYEHRPPK

-1751 EQDSSI
+1751 EQDSNI
-1757 GFKNSVPED
+1757 DFKNSVPED

>member
-1 MARCG
+1 MARCGGG

-12 GPAAVERQRLKEAL
+12 GPAAAERQRLKEAL
-26 AEQLRQDLG
+26 AEQLRQDLD
-35 RLLAE
+35 RMLAE
-40 GTRSDVT
+40 GTHSDVT
-47 IRVGDAELR
+47 FQVGDEEVRL
-56 AHRAVLLARAPR
+56 HRAVLLARAP
-68 LFAELGR
+68 LLCEALAGEQLQ
-75 GRPAR
+75 
-80 EVLRLDGV
+80 LDGMER
-88 GPAELRRFLRLV
+88 AELREFLRIL
-100 YSSDKN
+100 YSSDIN
-106 LKEAE
+106 LKEIE
-111 ELAIMKKVLEPKLIQ
+111 ELLMRKIQ
-126 ENNITALQ
+126 ESNTTPLQ
-134 NTQTNV
+134 KAQKNV
-140 NCLEDGK
+140 NCLGQSI
-147 RTPVDQNTASGATQR
+147 TPPVDQNSPSGAVQK
-162 EAACSS
+162 ELVCLSG
-168 CIEEKIPDVVVDA
+168 IEEEIPEAVIDA
-181 ESNKAT
+181 ESDKAA
-187 AGNSKLE
+187 AGNSE
-194 AASVLGEDLMMLY
+194 VETASVLGEDLLMLY
-207 KNRCCPDINICIEG
+207 KKCCCPDINICVEG

-243 GSWAESSQEHI
+243 GSWAESSQEHV
-254 TLQGISHAEMSV
+254 TLQGISHAEMNV
-266 ILHFIYGGILDFPDQ
+266 ILHFIYGAILDFPDE

-332 AHSLGVENLYAAC
+332 AHSLGVENLYTAC
-345 MKWVVKHFAK
+345 MKWVGKHFAR
-355 CLSERSFASLPA
+355 CFSEKSFASLPT

-386 AFLLMESDRL
+386 AFRLMESDRL
-396 INSLPQVKWT
+396 INSLPRVKWT
-406 EAAVALASRLQE
+406 ETAVALASRLHE

-425 ANFLDIV
+425 TNFLQVV

-438 VLLQVSERPLDGLRA
+438 VLL
-453 AWRGVGLWTD
+453 
-463 TKEDAQLKAPAQRG
+463 
-477 SRSPLPRNAFAYE
+477 
-490 VHSFVLNG
+490 
-498 CLLLFPQA
+498 QA

-513 DLLELIFNAIE
+513 DLLELISNAIE

-529 ENSCFLLVAVDTLL
+529 ENSCFLLVAVDMLL
-543 ESTNV
+543 DSANV
-548 KETGFTCKIQALR
+548 KEMGFTCKIQALR

-573 AVRHTESWKLMRPDH
+573 AVRHTEGWKLMRPDH

-615 LNKSLPESV
+615 LNKTTTASL
-624 GTRNISW
+624 GIRNTSW
-631 TEHGKKDCWGDSST
+631 AEHSKKDCWGDSST

-651 SDGLGASGHTS
+651 SDGLGASGHA
-662 STNRNTVNTASK
+662 STNRNTVNKTSK

-680 KDGKKVVPKITKDSK
+680 KDGKKLVSKITKDSK

-700 ASPKA
+700 ALPKA

-713 ESNGNVKAE
+713 ENNGNVKAE
-722 STLTKQDTEKTSSA
+722 SMLTKQDIEKTSSA
-736 SGQKNSGSAKG
+736 SGQKNSGSSKG
-747 LKNHEGKTAGAR
+747 LKNHEGKIAGAR
-759 PKVLTVTSSVQIKTK
+759 PKVLTVTSSMQNKTK
-774 PLKKNTEKE
+774 PLKKSTGKE
-783 SPSIATVA
+783 SPSLVTVA
-791 GTSSKSANSSPD
+791 ATSSKSANSNMD
-803 IQSASEQTE
+803 VQTVGEQTE
-812 EPKEDKLVEEGKKQT
+812 EPKEDKSVEEGKKQT
-827 VKTKSTVKTP
+827 VVKTKASVKVS
-837 NGIANKKKKTDLE
+837 NGVTTKKKKTELE
-850 ASITTS
+850 ANVTTS
-856 SLTKKSTGKGFNEQN
+856 SLTKKTTGKGCNEQSV
-871 AQAVLKKKGNVS
+871 QAVLKKKGNVS
-883 SNSAAQQKAQ
+883 TNSAAQQKTQ
-893 NTPTSSPKNQGPQ
+893 NTPTNSPKNQGPQ

-926 ALQHLVQT
+926 VLQHLVQT
-934 TLPEKHSS
+934 TLPEKHPS
-942 AKKKSVKQSQT
+942 AKKKSIKQSQP
-953 PVAKATAK
+953 PVTKATSK
-961 ITPKTPALSKHAEV
+961 ITPKTLASSKNAEIT
-975 MNNKDPKPKT
+975 NNKDLKQKT
-985 AGQSVLKSQSS
+985 AVLKSQSS
-996 AQKHSRSESPVVQK
+996 AQKHSRSDSPVVQK
-1010 NVYTSEHRSSGQKLE
+1010 NVHTPEHRGSGQKLE
-1025 KNTTSQLHDN
+1025 KNTADAVAGQLHDN
-1035 NECHSAKQSES
+1035 NECYSANES
-1046 SKSMMESS
+1046 LKPATEGGSDYK
-1054 SKDELL
+1054 LL
-1060 VSCQPNKQKLPDHSE
+1060 ESCQSNKQKLPDSSE
-1075 NVEYKIQ
+1075 TVQYEIQ
-1082 SESSPLITEETTSK
+1082 SKSSPQIAEENTYK
-1096 LHVSLQNEMEARQTR
+1096 LNVSLRNDMETRQIC
-1111 GDETGILQTGD
+1111 GEQTGIRKID
-1122 SEKADNTAEF
+1122 DPEKDVNTAEF
-1132 HCHAESSSDGSSG
+1132 HCHAQSSNDGYSD
-1145 FSKETNQRAS
+1145 FSKETNQKAIVLGE
-1155 ASTALVKQ
+1155 LVKD
-1163 SEATKVCTEKSDKM
+1163 SKATKVCNEQSDKI
-1177 NSGTGL
+1177 NSELGL
-1183 NYGENALPSF
+1183 NYGENSLSSF
-1193 SRMITNKEEE
+1193 SQVTSKEDE
-1203 TAPPQIHPEGFL
+1203 TSSPQIHVEGFL
-1215 TADELCDTSA
+1215 TADDLCDTSA
-1225 LTEYKSVIA
+1225 LNEYKSVTT

-1246 ITEKYSPSYTEPID
+1246 ITEKYSPNYTELIEPM
-1260 PAETPENHEN
+1260 EMPENHEN

-1275 VDHWSTGAL
+1275 VDHWSTGAV

-1394 ERVRA
+1394 ESSRTT
-1399 NTRESKSSTFGNAQF
+1399 TRESKSSAFGNAQF

-1428 EDDRSEAENVAA
+1428 EDDRSEAENVAV
-1440 NFPLSNVPPQQ
+1440 NFPPTNVPTQQ

-1472 FSKTKNFKRSVLLS
+1472 FSRTKNFKRSVLLS

-1494 SDDRVETHTSRQ
+1494 ADDKVETHASRQ

-1513 PSEVFDS
+1513 PSEVFDG

-1526 GKTFYSRYS
+1526 GKTFYSRYP
-1535 LEIEDG
+1535 LETEDG
-1541 FLDCKQRKD
+1541 FLDGKQHKD
-1550 RDNRSDKNQSS
+1550 RDNRLDKSGSS

-1568 EIAGKENQG
+1568 EIPGKENQG
-1577 ASVTEQNCPE
+1577 ASMIEQNSSE
-1587 KVHSAAS
+1587 KVYSAG
-1594 LSPEKQKVTMKNE
+1594 SPLPVENQQVNMKIE
-1607 VAAEF
+1607 VVSEF
-1612 HQCNKYSDNDAR
+1612 HQCNKYLDNDAK

-1632 DLQQREAN
+1632 DLQQRETN

-1650 SVEASKNQ
+1650 PVEASKNQ

-1670 PATTECANTDI
+1670 PATTECANTDL

-1729 DVDFEDQQFAEQDW
+1729 EMDFEDQQFAEQDW

-1751 EQDSSI
+1751 EQDSNI
-1757 GFKNSVPED
+1757 DFKNSVPED

>member
-1 MARCG
+1 
-6 AAPKGP
+6 
-12 GPAAVERQRLKEAL
+12 
-26 AEQLRQDLG
+26 
-35 RLLAE
+35 
-40 GTRSDVT
+40 
-47 IRVGDAELR
+47 
-56 AHRAVLLARAPR
+56 
-68 LFAELGR
+68 
-75 GRPAR
+75 
-80 EVLRLDGV
+80 
-88 GPAELRRFLRLV
+88 
-100 YSSDKN
+100 
-106 LKEAE
+106 
-111 ELAIMKKVLEPKLIQ
+111 
-126 ENNITALQ
+126 
-134 NTQTNV
+134 
-140 NCLEDGK
+140 
-147 RTPVDQNTASGATQR
+147 
-162 EAACSS
+162 
-168 CIEEKIPDVVVDA
+168 
-181 ESNKAT
+181 
-187 AGNSKLE
+187 
-194 AASVLGEDLMMLY
+194 
-207 KNRCCPDINICIEG
+207 
-221 KDFQAHRAIL
+221 
-231 CARSSYFAAMLS
+231 
-243 GSWAESSQEHI
+243 
-254 TLQGISHAEMSV
+254 
-266 ILHFIYGGILDFPDQ
+266 
-281 VDVGRMLGIAD
+281 
-292 MYGLDGLKEVA
+292 
-303 IYILKRDYCNFFQK
+303 
-317 PVPGK
+317 
-322 QQPVLECMAI
+322 
-332 AHSLGVENLYAAC
+332 
-345 MKWVVKHFAK
+345 
-355 CLSERSFASLPA
+355 
-367 ELQNNC
+367 
-373 LVMLINS
+373 
-380 LNHKNA
+380 
-386 AFLLMESDRL
+386 MESDRL

-406 EAAVALASRLQE
+406 ETAVALASRLQE
-418 ECVTFIV
+418 ECIMFIV
-425 ANFLDIV
+425 ANFLHVV

-438 VLLQVSERPLDGLRA
+438 ILL
-453 AWRGVGLWTD
+453 
-463 TKEDAQLKAPAQRG
+463 
-477 SRSPLPRNAFAYE
+477 
-490 VHSFVLNG
+490 
-498 CLLLFPQA
+498 QA

-543 ESTNV
+543 DSTNV
-548 KETGFTCKIQALR
+548 KEMGFTCKIQALR

-615 LNKSLPESV
+615 LNKSITASV
-624 GTRNISW
+624 GIRNTSW
-631 TEHGKKDCWGDSST
+631 TEHSKKDCWGDSST

-662 STNRNTVNTASK
+662 STNRNTVNKASK

-680 KDGKKVVPKITKDSK
+680 KDGKKTVSKITKDSK

-705 RAVIKTKI
+705 RAIIKTKI
-713 ESNGNVKAE
+713 ENNGNVKAE
-722 STLTKQDTEKTSSA
+722 SMLTKQDIEKTSSA
-736 SGQKNSGSAKG
+736 SGQKNSGSGKG
-747 LKNHEGKTAGAR
+747 LKNHEGKIAGAR
-759 PKVLTVTSSVQIKTK
+759 PKVLTVTSSVQMKTK
-774 PLKKNTEKE
+774 SLKKSTGKE
-783 SPSIATVA
+783 SPSLVTGA
-791 GTSSKSANSSPD
+791 GTSSKSANSSID
-803 IQSASEQTE
+803 IQAASEQTE
-812 EPKEDKLVEEGKKQT
+812 EPKEDKLEEGKTQT
-827 VKTKSTVKTP
+827 VKTKSSVKTP
-837 NGIANKKKKTDLE
+837 NGVANKKKKTELE
-850 ASITTS
+850 ANITTS
-856 SLTKKSTGKGFNEQN
+856 RYVTNQYAALPIYTCVSVLTKKSTGKVCNEQN
-871 AQAVLKKKGNVS
+871 GQAVQKKKGNVS

-893 NTPTSSPKNQGPQ
+893 NAPSSSPKNQGPQ

-926 ALQHLVQT
+926 MLQHLTQT
-934 TLPEKHSS
+934 TLPEKHPS
-942 AKKKSVKQSQT
+942 AKKKSVKQLQT
-953 PVAKATAK
+953 PVAKAAAK
-961 ITPKTPALSKHAEV
+961 ITPKTPSKHAEI

-1010 NVYTSEHRSSGQKLE
+1010 NVHTSEHRSSGQKPE
-1025 KNTTSQLHDN
+1025 KNMADAVAGQLHDN
-1035 NECHSAKQSES
+1035 NECCSAKQSES
-1046 SKSMMESS
+1046 LKLVMESS
-1054 SKDELL
+1054 SEDKLL
-1060 VSCQPNKQKLPDHSE
+1060 ASCQPDKQKLSDSSE
-1075 NVEYKIQ
+1075 NVEYKIP
-1082 SESSPLITEETTSK
+1082 SESSSPLITEETTSK
-1096 LHVSLQNEMEARQTR
+1096 LHISLQNEMEATQIC
-1111 GDETGILQTGD
+1111 GDQTGIKQIEDT
-1122 SEKADNTAEF
+1122 EKDDNTAEF
-1132 HCHAESSSDGSSG
+1132 HCHAESSSDGYSD
-1145 FSKETNQRAS
+1145 FSNETNQKATAS
-1155 ASTALVKQ
+1155 GELVKH
-1163 SEATKVCTEKSDKM
+1163 SKAIKVCTEQSDKL
-1177 NSGTGL
+1177 NSETGL
-1183 NYGENALPSF
+1183 NYDESALPSF
-1193 SRMITNKEEE
+1193 SRTITNKEDE
-1203 TAPPQIHPEGFL
+1203 TSSPQIHMEGFL

-1225 LTEYKSVIA
+1225 LTEYKSVTA
-1234 DLDDVSECSTEQ
+1234 DLDDISECSTEQ
-1246 ITEKYSPSYTEPID
+1246 ITEKCSPSYTEPID
-1260 PAETPENHEN
+1260 PTEMPENHEN

-1382 IPRKRPEIWSHQ
+1382 IPRKRPEIRSHQ
-1394 ERVRA
+1394 ESTRTS
-1399 NTRESKSSTFGNAQF
+1399 TRESKSSTFGNAQF

-1428 EDDRSEAENVAA
+1428 EDDRSEAENVAE
-1440 NFPLSNVPPQQ
+1440 NFLPSNVPTQQ

-1466 DTASQE
+1466 DTARQ

-1494 SDDRVETHTSRQ
+1494 SDDRVETHTSCQ
-1506 HSIDSLT
+1506 HSVDSLT

-1541 FLDCKQRKD
+1541 FLDCKQHND
-1550 RDNRSDKNQSS
+1550 RDNRLDKSESS

-1568 EIAGKENQG
+1568 EIPGKETQG
-1577 ASVTEQNCPE
+1577 ASMTEQNCPE
-1587 KVHSAAS
+1587 KVYSAAS
-1594 LSPEKQKVTMKNE
+1594 PCPGEKQNINMKNQ
-1607 VAAEF
+1607 VASEF
-1612 HQCNKYSDNDAR
+1612 HQCNKYLDNDAK

-1632 DLQQREAN
+1632 DLHQTETN
-1640 SDVQKSSSAK
+1640 SDVQKGSSAK
-1650 SVEASKNQ
+1650 PIEASKNQ
-1658 TLTQESQVRDSQ
+1658 ILTQEGQVRDSQ
-1670 PATTECANTDI
+1670 PATTECANTDL

-1751 EQDSSI
+1751 EQDSNI

>member
-6 AAPKGP
+6 VGAPPKGP

-26 AEQLRQDLG
+26 AEQLRQDLD
-35 RLLAE
+35 RLLTE

-47 IRVGDAELR
+47 IRLGEAALR

-68 LFAELGR
+68 LFAGLGR
-75 GRPAR
+75 GRPPR
-80 EVLRLDGV
+80 GVLWLDGV
-88 GPAELRRFLRLV
+88 GPAEFRRFLRLA

-111 ELAIMKKVLEPKLIQ
+111 ELVMMKKVLEPKLIQ
-126 ENNITALQ
+126 ENNIATLQ
-134 NTQTNV
+134 NTQTNI
-140 NCLEDGK
+140 NCLGDGK
-147 RTPVDQNTASGATQR
+147 RAPVDQNTPSGDVQKGV
-162 EAACSS
+162 ACSS
-168 CIEEKIPDVVVDA
+168 CIEEEIPEAAIDA
-181 ESNKAT
+181 ESNNDPT
-187 AGNSKLE
+187 GNCKLE

-207 KNRCCPDINICIEG
+207 KKCCCPDINICVEG
-221 KDFQAHRAIL
+221 RVFQAHRAIL

-254 TLQGISHAEMSV
+254 TLQGISHVEMSV
-266 ILHFIYGGILDFPDQ
+266 ILHFIYGGILDFPDK

-332 AHSLGVENLYAAC
+332 AHSVGAENLYAAC
-345 MKWVVKHFAK
+345 MKWVGKHFAK
-355 CLSERSFASLPA
+355 CLSERSFASLPT

-373 LVMLINS
+373 LVMLIKS

-425 ANFLDIV
+425 ANFLHVV

-438 VLLQVSERPLDGLRA
+438 ALL
-453 AWRGVGLWTD
+453 
-463 TKEDAQLKAPAQRG
+463 
-477 SRSPLPRNAFAYE
+477 
-490 VHSFVLNG
+490 
-498 CLLLFPQA
+498 QA

-513 DLLELIFNAIE
+513 DLLELIFNVIE
-524 KSINN
+524 KSLNN
-529 ENSCFLLVAVDTLL
+529 ENSCFLLVAVDMLL
-543 ESTNV
+543 DSMNV
-548 KETGFTCKIQALR
+548 KEMGFTCKIQALR

-573 AVRHTESWKLMRPDH
+573 AVRHTEGWKLMRPDH

-615 LNKSLPESV
+615 LNKSITESA
-624 GTRNISW
+624 GIRNTSR
-631 TEHGKKDCWGDSST
+631 TEHSKKDCWGDFST

-662 STNRNTVNTASK
+662 STNRNTVNKASK

-680 KDGKKVVPKITKDSK
+680 KDGKKIVSKITKDSK

-705 RAVIKTKI
+705 RVVIKTKI
-713 ESNGNVKAE
+713 ENNGNVKAE
-722 STLTKQDTEKTSSA
+722 SMLTKQDVEKTSSA
-736 SGQKNSGSAKG
+736 SGQKNSGSGKG
-747 LKNHEGKTAGAR
+747 LKNHEGKIAGAR
-759 PKVLTVTSSVQIKTK
+759 PKVLTVTASVQIKTK
-774 PLKKNTEKE
+774 PLKKNTGKE
-783 SPSIATVA
+783 SPSLGTVA
-791 GTSSKSANSSPD
+791 GTSSKSANSSID
-803 IQSASEQTE
+803 IQTASEQTE

-827 VKTKSTVKTP
+827 VKTKPSVKTS
-837 NGIANKKKKTDLE
+837 NGVTNKKKKTELE

-856 SLTKKSTGKGFNEQN
+856 SLTKKSTGKGCNEQN
-871 AQAVLKKKGNVS
+871 VQAVVKKKGNVS

-893 NTPTSSPKNQGPQ
+893 NTPTNSPKNQGPQ

-926 ALQHLVQT
+926 VLQHLSQT
-934 TLPEKHSS
+934 TPPEKHSS
-942 AKKKSVKQSQT
+942 AKKRSVKQLQT
-953 PVAKATAK
+953 PVAKATVK
-961 ITPKTPALSKHAEV
+961 ITPKTLAPSKHAEI
-975 MNNKDPKPKT
+975 MNNKEPKPKT

-996 AQKHSRSESPVVQK
+996 VQKHSRSESPVVQK
-1010 NVYTSEHRSSGQKLE
+1010 NVHTSEHRSSGQKLE
-1025 KNTTSQLHDN
+1025 KNMTDAVAGQLHEN
-1035 NECHSAKQSES
+1035 NECYSAKQIES
-1046 SKSMMESS
+1046 LKSVMESS
-1054 SKDELL
+1054 SKDKLL
-1060 VSCQPNKQKLPDHSE
+1060 SCQPNKEKLSHPSE
-1075 NVEYKIQ
+1075 SVEYKIQ

-1096 LHVSLQNEMEARQTR
+1096 RHVSLQNEMEAREIC
-1111 GDETGILQTGD
+1111 GDQTGIKQIEGT
-1122 SEKADNTAEF
+1122 EKDGNTAEF
-1132 HCHAESSSDGSSG
+1132 QCHARSSSDGYSDL
-1145 FSKETNQRAS
+1145 SKETNQKAS
-1155 ASTALVKQ
+1155 GELVNHSK
-1163 SEATKVCTEKSDKM
+1163 ATKVCTEQSDKL
-1177 NSGTGL
+1177 NSETGL
-1183 NYGENALPSF
+1183 NYDENALPSF
-1193 SRMITNKEEE
+1193 SRTITNKEDE
-1203 TAPPQIHPEGFL
+1203 TSSPQIHMEGFL

-1225 LTEYKSVIA
+1225 LTDYKSVTA

-1246 ITEKYSPSYTEPID
+1246 ITEKCSPSYTESID
-1260 PAETPENHEN
+1260 PTEMSENHEN

-1394 ERVRA
+1394 ESART
-1399 NTRESKSSTFGNAQF
+1399 NTRESKSSPFSNAQF

-1428 EDDRSEAENVAA
+1428 EDDRSEAENVAE
-1440 NFPLSNVPPQQ
+1440 NLPPSSVPTQQ

-1472 FSKTKNFKRSVLLS
+1472 FSKTKHFKRSVLLS

-1526 GKTFYSRYS
+1526 GNTFYSRYS

-1541 FLDCKQRKD
+1541 FLDCKHHKD
-1550 RDNRSDKNQSS
+1550 RDNKSDKSESS
-1561 LLHLHGT
+1561 LLHLHDT
-1568 EIAGKENQG
+1568 ETPGRENQS
-1577 ASVTEQNCPE
+1577 ASMTEQNCPE
-1587 KVHSAAS
+1587 KVYSAAS
-1594 LSPEKQKVTMKNE
+1594 PCPGEKQIVNMKNE
-1607 VAAEF
+1607 VASEF
-1612 HQCNKYSDNDAR
+1612 HQCNKYLDNDAK

-1632 DLQQREAN
+1632 DLHQRETN

-1650 SVEASKNQ
+1650 PVEASTNQ
-1658 TLTQESQVRDSQ
+1658 ILTQEGQVRDSQ
-1670 PATTECANTDI
+1670 PATTECANTDL

-1751 EQDSSI
+1751 EQDSNI